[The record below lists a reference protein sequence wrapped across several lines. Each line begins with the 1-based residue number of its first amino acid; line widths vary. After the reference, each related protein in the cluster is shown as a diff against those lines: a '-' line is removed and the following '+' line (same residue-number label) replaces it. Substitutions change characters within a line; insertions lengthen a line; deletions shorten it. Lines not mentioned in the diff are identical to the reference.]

1 MNKKLTT
8 TLAIGATVI
17 GGVVFAQDTHAA
29 DVATSEQD
37 ETSELVTK
45 IKENEVKKENV
56 VKAKEEVDQ
65 ANANVEDKKKEVAD
79 KNDKVTKV
87 HKKVEEMQKD
97 VDSVE
102 KVMPDK
108 IKEALSKVDNIKENK
123 AKAEALKLQ
132 AEVAKEEIDKDI
144 ARKGQEAENNL
155 QEAAEKQEKIKD
167 IEKQLSKLKDSTK
180 LLEEKKVE
188 KELATRDLENA
199 KADLEKHKKELEEA
213 ITSDAKKNKEIEKL
227 AKKVEEQKEKVNE
240 IERKLERAKQDE
252 IKAKSKIDNAVNP
265 FGSAKTTLK
274 VSDDFVRRF
283 NEFKANPS
291 VETFKRAVEA
301 EQEDKENILKQLNPN
316 DYKNDTDLVD
326 LKNMSKEDKE
336 LFSQYFTY
344 LLNQVR
350 EQFGL
355 SPNKYN
361 LNTQRFADDI
371 ARIAIRDKYDKERQY
386 IKGIK
391 EAAKLH
397 GLNDRGNDYENKEYN
412 YAPLKDGSKV
422 SRRYLFDILHNSV
435 QKFVYSGKA
444 NGHYGDA
451 SFLLGNQENIA
462 LNFIPTLKT
471 SEGNTLV
478 KLSVISVSQ
487 ASVGNNNKY
496 EEKYSKNSPESIDNV
511 QLPGSKVLED
521 AYNVA
526 KENTGKIQSELNDAN
541 KVLEQAKSDHKAK
554 TDSLENKVDDAQT
567 AKDLVE
573 KAVEELKQKEAQKEE
588 DIARLQGNVDAET
601 AKRTHL
607 NKELS
612 ELKKELED
620 IKAEATTKEQEV
632 TELKRLSESRAEEI
646 VKLEAQIDEIDK
658 LLAQATTELED
669 QQRLDASR
677 DAVKHA
683 LIKAQEELKIAQE
696 ELDLANAELKSLQ
709 KIAQDK
715 QDRYKTIKKQYELG
729 DYLHATTKDAPILE
743 KLEFI
748 FEVPKEAPV
757 LEKPEFHYE
766 IPKEAPVLEK
776 PEFYYEVSK
785 EAPVL
790 EKPEFHYEVSKEA
803 PVLEKPEFKFEV
815 PKDAPTVE
823 KLEFD
828 ISTLNKPTNPTT
840 KAKEKEIVVDQKQRP
855 ILPKTGENTKSSV
868 AVGLMV
874 LVASLVLNRRKAK

>member
-17 GGVVFAQDTHAA
+17 GGVVFAQDVHAA
-29 DVATSEQD
+29 DSPTPEQD
-37 ETSELVTK
+37 ATNNLVTK
-45 IKENEVKKENV
+45 TKENEVKKEDV
-56 VKAKEEVDQ
+56 AKAKVEADQ
-65 ANANVEDKKKEVAD
+65 ANANVEAKKKEAAD
-79 KNDKVTKV
+79 KSDKVTKADE
-87 HKKVEEMQKD
+87 KVEEKQKD
-97 VDSVE
+97 FDSVE
-102 KVMPDK
+102 KVTPDK
-108 IKEALSKVDNIKENK
+108 IKEAQSKVDNIKEDK
-123 AKAEALKLQ
+123 AKAETLKLQ

-144 ARKGQEAENNL
+144 ARKTQEAENKL
-155 QEAAEKQEKIKD
+155 KEAAEKQEQIKD
-167 IEKQLSKLKDSTK
+167 IEKQLKELKDSTK
-180 LLEEKKVE
+180 LLEEKKIE
-188 KELATRDLENA
+188 KEQVTKDLENA
-199 KADLEKHKKELEEA
+199 KNDLEKHKKELEEA
-213 ITSDAKKNKEIEKL
+213 IKSDAKQNEEIEKL
-227 AKKVEEQKEKVNE
+227 VKKVEEQNEKVKE
-240 IERKLERAKQDE
+240 IEKKLELAKQAE
-252 IKAKSKIDNAVNP
+252 TKAKSKIDNAVNP

-291 VETFKRAVEA
+291 VESFNRVVEA
-301 EQEDKENILKQLNPN
+301 EQADKENVLKQLNPN

-326 LKNMSKEDKE
+326 LKNMSDKDKE
-336 LFSQYFTY
+336 LFSQYFTH

-355 SPNKYN
+355 PPHKYN
-361 LNTQRFADDI
+361 LNTQKFADEI
-371 ARIAIRDKYDKERQY
+371 ARIAMEGKFDKERQY

-391 EAAKLH
+391 EAARLH
-397 GLNDRGNDYENKEYN
+397 GLSDRGNDYENKEYS
-412 YAPLKDGSKV
+412 YAPIKDGLKV

-435 QKFVYSGKA
+435 QKFFYSGKT

-451 SFLLGNQENIA
+451 SFLLGAQENIA
-462 LNFIPTLKT
+462 LSFIPTPKK

-478 KLSVISVSQ
+478 KISVISVSQ

-541 KVLEQAKSDHKAK
+541 KVLEQAKTDHKAK
-554 TDSLENKVDDAQT
+554 TDSLENKVDEAQT
-567 AKDLVE
+567 AKDLAEKTVE
-573 KAVEELKQKEAQKEE
+573 KLKQKEAQKEE

-601 AKRTHL
+601 AKRTRL
-607 NKELS
+607 NKELG

-677 DAVKHA
+677 GAVKQA
-683 LIKAQEELKIAQE
+683 LTKAQEELKIAQE
-696 ELDLANAELKSLQ
+696 ELELANGELKSLQ

-743 KLEFI
+743 K
-748 FEVPKEAPV
+748 
-757 LEKPEFHYE
+757 
-766 IPKEAPVLEK
+766 
-776 PEFYYEVSK
+776 
-785 EAPVL
+785 
-790 EKPEFHYEVSKEA
+790 
-803 PVLEKPEFKFEV
+803 PEFKFEI
-815 PKDAPTVE
+815 PKDAPTGE
-823 KLEFD
+823 TPEFD

-840 KAKEKEIVVDQKQRP
+840 KAKEKEIVVKQKQGA

-868 AVGLMV
+868 VVGLV
-874 LVASLVLNRRKAK
+874 LLAASIIIKRRKVR

>member
-1 MNKKLTT
+1 MLKIKRKSKYNKFYNDIIKKRLEKYIQVNKKLTT

-17 GGVVFAQDTHAA
+17 GGVVFAQDVHAA
-29 DVATSEQD
+29 DSPTPEQD
-37 ETSELVTK
+37 ATNNLVTK
-45 IKENEVKKENV
+45 TKENEVKKEDV
-56 VKAKEEVDQ
+56 AKAKVEADQ
-65 ANANVEDKKKEVAD
+65 ANANVEAKKKEAAD
-79 KNDKVTKV
+79 KSDKVTKADE
-87 HKKVEEMQKD
+87 KVEEKQKD
-97 VDSVE
+97 FDSVE
-102 KVMPDK
+102 KVTPDK
-108 IKEALSKVDNIKENK
+108 IKEAQSKVDNIKEDK
-123 AKAEALKLQ
+123 AKAETLKLQ

-144 ARKGQEAENNL
+144 ARKTQEAENKL
-155 QEAAEKQEKIKD
+155 KEAAEKQEQIKD
-167 IEKQLSKLKDSTK
+167 IEKQLKELKDSTK
-180 LLEEKKVE
+180 LLEEKKIE
-188 KELATRDLENA
+188 KEQATKDLENA
-199 KADLEKHKKELEEA
+199 KNDLEKHKKELEEA
-213 ITSDAKKNKEIEKL
+213 IKSDAKQNEEIEKL
-227 AKKVEEQKEKVNE
+227 VKKVEEQNEKVKE
-240 IERKLERAKQDE
+240 IEKKLELAKQAE
-252 IKAKSKIDNAVNP
+252 TKAKSKIDNAVNP

-291 VETFKRAVEA
+291 VESFNRVVEA
-301 EQEDKENILKQLNPN
+301 EQADKENVLKQLNPN

-326 LKNMSKEDKE
+326 LKNMSDKDKE
-336 LFSQYFTY
+336 LFSQYFTH

-355 SPNKYN
+355 PPHKYN
-361 LNTQRFADDI
+361 LNTQKFADEI
-371 ARIAIRDKYDKERQY
+371 ARIAMEGKFDKERQY

-391 EAAKLH
+391 EAARLH
-397 GLNDRGNDYENKEYN
+397 GLSDRGNDYENKEYS
-412 YAPLKDGSKV
+412 YAPIKDGSKV

-435 QKFVYSGKA
+435 QKFFYSGKT

-451 SFLLGNQENIA
+451 SFLLGAQENIA
-462 LNFIPTLKT
+462 LSFIPTPKK

-478 KLSVISVSQ
+478 KISVISVSQ

-541 KVLEQAKSDHKAK
+541 KVLEQAKTDHKAK
-554 TDSLENKVDDAQT
+554 TDSLENKVDEAQT
-567 AKDLVE
+567 AKDLAEKTVE
-573 KAVEELKQKEAQKEE
+573 KLKQKEAQKEE

-601 AKRTHL
+601 AKRTRL
-607 NKELS
+607 NKELG

-677 DAVKHA
+677 GAVKQA
-683 LIKAQEELKIAQE
+683 LTKAQEELKIAQE
-696 ELDLANAELKSLQ
+696 ELELANGELKSLQ

-743 KLEFI
+743 K
-748 FEVPKEAPV
+748 
-757 LEKPEFHYE
+757 
-766 IPKEAPVLEK
+766 
-776 PEFYYEVSK
+776 
-785 EAPVL
+785 
-790 EKPEFHYEVSKEA
+790 
-803 PVLEKPEFKFEV
+803 PEFKFEIS
-815 PKDAPTVE
+815 KDAPTVE
-823 KLEFD
+823 KPEFD

-840 KAKEKEIVVDQKQRP
+840 KAKEKEIVVNQKQGA

-868 AVGLMV
+868 VVGLV
-874 LVASLVLNRRKAK
+874 LLAASIIIKRRKAR

>member
-1 MNKKLTT
+1 MLKIKRKSKYNKFYNDIIKKRLEKYIQVNKKLTT

-17 GGVVFAQDTHAA
+17 GGVVFVQDVHAA
-29 DVATSEQD
+29 DSPTPEQD
-37 ETSELVTK
+37 ATNNLVTK
-45 IKENEVKKENV
+45 TKENEVKKEDV
-56 VKAKEEVDQ
+56 AKAKVEADQ
-65 ANANVEDKKKEVAD
+65 ANANVEAKKKEAAD
-79 KNDKVTKV
+79 KSDKVTKADE
-87 HKKVEEMQKD
+87 KVEEKQKD
-97 VDSVE
+97 FDSVE
-102 KVMPDK
+102 KVTPDK
-108 IKEALSKVDNIKENK
+108 IKEAQSKVDNIKEDK
-123 AKAEALKLQ
+123 AKAETLKLQ

-144 ARKGQEAENNL
+144 ARKTQEAENKL
-155 QEAAEKQEKIKD
+155 KEAAEKQEQIKD
-167 IEKQLSKLKDSTK
+167 IEKQLKELKDSTK
-180 LLEEKKVE
+180 LLEEKKIE
-188 KELATRDLENA
+188 KEQATKDLENA
-199 KADLEKHKKELEEA
+199 KNDLEKHKKELEEA
-213 ITSDAKKNKEIEKL
+213 IKSDAKQNEEIEKL
-227 AKKVEEQKEKVNE
+227 VKKVEEQNKKVKE
-240 IERKLERAKQDE
+240 IEKKLELAKQAE
-252 IKAKSKIDNAVNP
+252 SKAKSKIDNAVNP

-291 VETFKRAVEA
+291 VESFNRVVEA
-301 EQEDKENILKQLNPN
+301 EQADKENVLKQLNPN

-326 LKNMSKEDKE
+326 LKNMSDKDKE
-336 LFSQYFTY
+336 LFSQYFTH

-355 SPNKYN
+355 PPHKYN
-361 LNTQRFADDI
+361 LNTQKFADEI
-371 ARIAIRDKYDKERQY
+371 ARIAMEGKFDKERQY

-391 EAAKLH
+391 EAARLH
-397 GLNDRGNDYENKEYN
+397 GLSDRGNDYENKEYS
-412 YAPLKDGSKV
+412 YAPIKDGSKV

-435 QKFVYSGKA
+435 QKFFYSGKT

-451 SFLLGNQENIA
+451 SFLLGAQENIA
-462 LNFIPTLKT
+462 LSFIPTPKK

-478 KLSVISVSQ
+478 KISVISVSQ

-541 KVLEQAKSDHKAK
+541 KVLEQAKTDHKAK
-554 TDSLENKVDDAQT
+554 TDSLENKVDEAQT
-567 AKDLVE
+567 AKDLAEKTVE
-573 KAVEELKQKEAQKEE
+573 KLKQKEAQKEE

-601 AKRTHL
+601 AKRTRL
-607 NKELS
+607 NKELG

-677 DAVKHA
+677 GAVKQA
-683 LIKAQEELKIAQE
+683 LTKAQEELKIAQE
-696 ELDLANAELKSLQ
+696 ELELANGELKSLQ

-743 KLEFI
+743 K
-748 FEVPKEAPV
+748 
-757 LEKPEFHYE
+757 
-766 IPKEAPVLEK
+766 
-776 PEFYYEVSK
+776 
-785 EAPVL
+785 
-790 EKPEFHYEVSKEA
+790 
-803 PVLEKPEFKFEV
+803 PEFKFEI
-815 PKDAPTVE
+815 PKDTPTVE
-823 KLEFD
+823 KPEFD

-840 KAKEKEIVVDQKQRP
+840 KAKEKEIVVNQKQGA

-868 AVGLMV
+868 VVGLV
-874 LVASLVLNRRKAK
+874 LLAASIIIKRRKAR

>member
-17 GGVVFAQDTHAA
+17 GGVVFAQDVHAA
-29 DVATSEQD
+29 DSPTPEQD
-37 ETSELVTK
+37 ATNNLVTK
-45 IKENEVKKENV
+45 TKENEVKKEDV
-56 VKAKEEVDQ
+56 AKAKVEADQ
-65 ANANVEDKKKEVAD
+65 ANANVEAKKKEAAD
-79 KNDKVTKV
+79 KSDKVTKADE
-87 HKKVEEMQKD
+87 KVEEKQKD
-97 VDSVE
+97 FDSVE
-102 KVMPDK
+102 KVTPDK
-108 IKEALSKVDNIKENK
+108 IKEAQSKVDNIKEDK
-123 AKAEALKLQ
+123 AKAETLKLQ

-144 ARKGQEAENNL
+144 ARKTQEAENKL
-155 QEAAEKQEKIKD
+155 KEAAEKQEQIKD
-167 IEKQLSKLKDSTK
+167 IEKQLKELKDSTK
-180 LLEEKKVE
+180 LLEEKKIE
-188 KELATRDLENA
+188 KEQATKDLENA
-199 KADLEKHKKELEEA
+199 KNDLEKHKKELEEA
-213 ITSDAKKNKEIEKL
+213 IKSDAKQNEEIEKL
-227 AKKVEEQKEKVNE
+227 VKKVEEQNKKVKE
-240 IERKLERAKQDE
+240 IEKKLELAKQAE
-252 IKAKSKIDNAVNP
+252 SKAKSKIDNAVNP

-291 VETFKRAVEA
+291 VESFNRVVEA
-301 EQEDKENILKQLNPN
+301 EQADKENVLKQLNPN

-326 LKNMSKEDKE
+326 LKNMSDKDKE
-336 LFSQYFTY
+336 LFSQYFTH

-355 SPNKYN
+355 SPHKYN
-361 LNTQRFADDI
+361 LNTQKFADEI
-371 ARIAIRDKYDKERQY
+371 ARIAMEGKFDKERQY

-391 EAAKLH
+391 EAARLH
-397 GLNDRGNDYENKEYN
+397 GLSDRGNDYENKEYS
-412 YAPLKDGSKV
+412 YAPIKDGSKV

-435 QKFVYSGKA
+435 QKFFYSGKT

-451 SFLLGNQENIA
+451 SFLLGAQENIA
-462 LNFIPTLKT
+462 LSFIPTPKK

-478 KLSVISVSQ
+478 KISVISVSQ

-541 KVLEQAKSDHKAK
+541 KVLEQAKTDHKAK
-554 TDSLENKVDDAQT
+554 TDSLENKVDEAQT
-567 AKDLVE
+567 AKDLAEKTVE
-573 KAVEELKQKEAQKEE
+573 KLKQKEAQKEE

-601 AKRTHL
+601 AKRTRL
-607 NKELS
+607 NKELG

-658 LLAQATTELED
+658 LLAQATTELEN

-677 DAVKHA
+677 GAVKQA
-683 LIKAQEELKIAQE
+683 LTKAQEELKIAQE
-696 ELDLANAELKSLQ
+696 ELELANGELKSLQ

-743 KLEFI
+743 K
-748 FEVPKEAPV
+748 
-757 LEKPEFHYE
+757 
-766 IPKEAPVLEK
+766 
-776 PEFYYEVSK
+776 
-785 EAPVL
+785 
-790 EKPEFHYEVSKEA
+790 
-803 PVLEKPEFKFEV
+803 PEFKFEI

-823 KLEFD
+823 KPEFD

-840 KAKEKEIVVDQKQRP
+840 KAKEKEIVVKQKQGA

-868 AVGLMV
+868 VVGLV
-874 LVASLVLNRRKAK
+874 LLAASIIIKRRKAR

>member
-1 MNKKLTT
+1 MLKIKRKSKYNKFYNDIIKKRLEKYIQVNKKLTT

-17 GGVVFAQDTHAA
+17 GGVVFAQDVHAA
-29 DVATSEQD
+29 DSPTPEQD
-37 ETSELVTK
+37 AANNLVTK
-45 IKENEVKKENV
+45 TKENEVKKEDV
-56 VKAKEEVDQ
+56 AKAKVEADQ
-65 ANANVEDKKKEVAD
+65 ANANVEAKKKEAAD
-79 KNDKVTKV
+79 KSDKVTKADE
-87 HKKVEEMQKD
+87 KVEEKQKD
-97 VDSVE
+97 FDSVE
-102 KVMPDK
+102 KVTPDK
-108 IKEALSKVDNIKENK
+108 IKEAQSKVDNIKEDK
-123 AKAEALKLQ
+123 AKAETLKLQ

-144 ARKGQEAENNL
+144 ARKTQEAENKL
-155 QEAAEKQEKIKD
+155 KEAAEKQEQIKD
-167 IEKQLSKLKDSTK
+167 IEKQLKELKDSTK
-180 LLEEKKVE
+180 LLEEKKIE
-188 KELATRDLENA
+188 KEQATKDLENA
-199 KADLEKHKKELEEA
+199 KNDLEKHKKELEEA
-213 ITSDAKKNKEIEKL
+213 IKSDAKQNEEIEKL
-227 AKKVEEQKEKVNE
+227 VKKVEEQNKKVKE
-240 IERKLERAKQDE
+240 IEKKLELAKQAE
-252 IKAKSKIDNAVNP
+252 SKAKSKIDNAVNP

-291 VETFKRAVEA
+291 VESFNRVVEA
-301 EQEDKENILKQLNPN
+301 EQADKENVLKQLNPN

-326 LKNMSKEDKE
+326 LKNMSDKDKE
-336 LFSQYFTY
+336 LFSQYFTH

-355 SPNKYN
+355 PPHKYN
-361 LNTQRFADDI
+361 LNTQKFADEI
-371 ARIAIRDKYDKERQY
+371 ARIAMEGKFDKERQY

-391 EAAKLH
+391 EAARLH
-397 GLNDRGNDYENKEYN
+397 GLSDRGNDYENKEYS
-412 YAPLKDGSKV
+412 YAPIKDGSKV

-435 QKFVYSGKA
+435 QKFFYSGKT

-451 SFLLGNQENIA
+451 SFLLGAQENIA
-462 LNFIPTLKT
+462 LSFIPTPKK

-478 KLSVISVSQ
+478 KISVISVSQ

-541 KVLEQAKSDHKAK
+541 KVLEQAKTDHKAK
-554 TDSLENKVDDAQT
+554 TDSLENKVDEAQT
-567 AKDLVE
+567 TKDLAEKTVE
-573 KAVEELKQKEAQKEE
+573 KLKQKEAQKEE

-601 AKRTHL
+601 AKRTRL
-607 NKELS
+607 NKELG

-646 VKLEAQIDEIDK
+646 VKLETQIDEIDK

-677 DAVKHA
+677 GAVKQA
-683 LIKAQEELKIAQE
+683 LTKAQEELKIAQE
-696 ELDLANAELKSLQ
+696 ELELANGELKSLQ

-743 KLEFI
+743 K
-748 FEVPKEAPV
+748 
-757 LEKPEFHYE
+757 
-766 IPKEAPVLEK
+766 
-776 PEFYYEVSK
+776 
-785 EAPVL
+785 
-790 EKPEFHYEVSKEA
+790 
-803 PVLEKPEFKFEV
+803 PEFKFEI

-823 KLEFD
+823 KPEFD

-840 KAKEKEIVVDQKQRP
+840 KAKEKEIVVNQKQGA

-868 AVGLMV
+868 VVGLV
-874 LVASLVLNRRKAK
+874 LLAASIIIKRRKAR

>member
-1 MNKKLTT
+1 MLKIKRKSKYNKFYNDIIKKRLEKYIQVNKKLTT

-17 GGVVFAQDTHAA
+17 GGVVFAQDVHAA
-29 DVATSEQD
+29 DSPTPEQD
-37 ETSELVTK
+37 AANNLVTK
-45 IKENEVKKENV
+45 TKENEVKKEDV
-56 VKAKEEVDQ
+56 AKAKVEADQ
-65 ANANVEDKKKEVAD
+65 ANANVEAKKKEAAD
-79 KNDKVTKV
+79 KSDKVTKADE
-87 HKKVEEMQKD
+87 KVEEKQKD
-97 VDSVE
+97 FDSVE
-102 KVMPDK
+102 KVTPDK
-108 IKEALSKVDNIKENK
+108 IKEAQSKVDNIKEDK
-123 AKAEALKLQ
+123 AKAETLKLQ

-144 ARKGQEAENNL
+144 ARKTQEAENKL
-155 QEAAEKQEKIKD
+155 KEAAEKQEQIKD
-167 IEKQLSKLKDSTK
+167 IEKQLKELKDSTK
-180 LLEEKKVE
+180 LLEEKKIE
-188 KELATRDLENA
+188 KEQATQDLENA
-199 KADLEKHKKELEEA
+199 KNDLEKHKKELEEV
-213 ITSDAKKNKEIEKL
+213 IKSDAKQNEEIEKL
-227 AKKVEEQKEKVNE
+227 VKKVEEQNKKVKE
-240 IERKLERAKQDE
+240 IEKKLELAKQAE
-252 IKAKSKIDNAVNP
+252 SKAKSKIDNAVNP

-291 VETFKRAVEA
+291 VESFNRVVEA
-301 EQEDKENILKQLNPN
+301 EQADKENVLKQLNPN

-326 LKNMSKEDKE
+326 LKNMSDKDKE
-336 LFSQYFTY
+336 LFSQYFTH

-355 SPNKYN
+355 PPHKYN
-361 LNTQRFADDI
+361 LNTQKFADEI
-371 ARIAIRDKYDKERQY
+371 ARIAMEGKFDKERQY

-391 EAAKLH
+391 EAARLH
-397 GLNDRGNDYENKEYN
+397 GLSDRGNDYENKEYSC
-412 YAPLKDGSKV
+412 APIKDGSKV

-435 QKFVYSGKA
+435 QKFFYSGKT

-451 SFLLGNQENIA
+451 SFLLGAQENIA
-462 LNFIPTLKT
+462 LSFIPTPKK

-478 KLSVISVSQ
+478 KISVISVSQ

-541 KVLEQAKSDHKAK
+541 KVLEQAKTDHKAK
-554 TDSLENKVDDAQT
+554 TDSLENKVDEAQT
-567 AKDLVE
+567 AKDLAEKTVE
-573 KAVEELKQKEAQKEE
+573 KLKQKEAQKEE

-601 AKRTHL
+601 EKRTRL
-607 NKELS
+607 NKELG

-677 DAVKHA
+677 GAVKQA
-683 LIKAQEELKIAQE
+683 LTKAQEELKIAQE
-696 ELDLANAELKSLQ
+696 ELELANGELKSLQ

-743 KLEFI
+743 K
-748 FEVPKEAPV
+748 
-757 LEKPEFHYE
+757 
-766 IPKEAPVLEK
+766 
-776 PEFYYEVSK
+776 
-785 EAPVL
+785 
-790 EKPEFHYEVSKEA
+790 
-803 PVLEKPEFKFEV
+803 PEFKFEI
-815 PKDAPTVE
+815 PKDALTVE
-823 KLEFD
+823 KPEFD

-840 KAKEKEIVVDQKQRP
+840 KAKEKEIVVNQKQGA

-868 AVGLMV
+868 VVGLV
-874 LVASLVLNRRKAK
+874 LLAASIIIKRRKAR

>member
-1 MNKKLTT
+1 MLKTKRKSKYNKFYNDIIKKRLEKYIQVNKKITT

-17 GGVVFAQDTHAA
+17 GGVVFAQDVHAA
-29 DVATSEQD
+29 DSPTPEQNATNN
-37 ETSELVTK
+37 LVTK
-45 IKENEVKKENV
+45 TKENEVKKEDV
-56 VKAKEEVDQ
+56 AKAKVEADQ
-65 ANANVEDKKKEVAD
+65 ANANVEAKKKEVAD
-79 KNDKVTKV
+79 KSDKVTKADE
-87 HKKVEEMQKD
+87 KVEEKQKD
-97 VDSVE
+97 FDSVE
-102 KVMPDK
+102 KVTPDK
-108 IKEALSKVDNIKENK
+108 MKEAQSKVDNIKEDK
-123 AKAEALKLQ
+123 AKAETLKLQ

-144 ARKGQEAENNL
+144 ARKTQEAENKL
-155 QEAAEKQEKIKD
+155 KEAAEKQEQIKD
-167 IEKQLSKLKDSTK
+167 IEKQLKELKDSTK
-180 LLEEKKVE
+180 LLEEKKIE
-188 KELATRDLENA
+188 KEQATKDLENA
-199 KADLEKHKKELEEA
+199 KNDLEKHKKELEEA
-213 ITSDAKKNKEIEKL
+213 IKSDAKQNEEIEKL
-227 AKKVEEQKEKVNE
+227 VKKVEEQNKKVKE
-240 IERKLERAKQDE
+240 IEKKLELAKQAE
-252 IKAKSKIDNAVNP
+252 SKAKSKIDNAVNP

-291 VETFKRAVEA
+291 VESFNRVVEA
-301 EQEDKENILKQLNPN
+301 EQADKENVLKQLNPN

-326 LKNMSKEDKE
+326 LKNMSDKDKE
-336 LFSQYFTY
+336 LFSQYFTH

-355 SPNKYN
+355 PPHKYN
-361 LNTQRFADDI
+361 LNTQKFADEI
-371 ARIAIRDKYDKERQY
+371 ARIAMEGKFDKERQY

-391 EAAKLH
+391 EAARLH
-397 GLNDRGNDYENKEYN
+397 GLSDRGNDYENKEYS
-412 YAPLKDGSKV
+412 YAPIKDGSKV

-435 QKFVYSGKA
+435 QKFFYSGKT

-451 SFLLGNQENIA
+451 SFLLGAQENIA
-462 LNFIPTLKT
+462 LSFIPTPKK

-478 KLSVISVSQ
+478 KISVISVSQ

-541 KVLEQAKSDHKAK
+541 KVLEQAKTDHKAK
-554 TDSLENKVDDAQT
+554 TDSLENKVDEAQT
-567 AKDLVE
+567 AKDLAEKTVE
-573 KAVEELKQKEAQKEE
+573 KLKQKEAQKEE

-601 AKRTHL
+601 AKRTRL
-607 NKELS
+607 NKELG

-677 DAVKHA
+677 GAVKQA
-683 LIKAQEELKIAQE
+683 LTKAQEELKIAQE
-696 ELDLANAELKSLQ
+696 ELELANGELKSLQ

-743 KLEFI
+743 K
-748 FEVPKEAPV
+748 
-757 LEKPEFHYE
+757 
-766 IPKEAPVLEK
+766 
-776 PEFYYEVSK
+776 
-785 EAPVL
+785 
-790 EKPEFHYEVSKEA
+790 
-803 PVLEKPEFKFEV
+803 PEFKFEI

-823 KLEFD
+823 KPEFD

-840 KAKEKEIVVDQKQRP
+840 KAKEKEIVVKQKQGA

-868 AVGLMV
+868 VVGLV
-874 LVASLVLNRRKAK
+874 LLAASIIIKRRKAR

>member
-17 GGVVFAQDTHAA
+17 GGVVFAQDVHAA
-29 DVATSEQD
+29 DSPTPEQD
-37 ETSELVTK
+37 ATNNLVTK
-45 IKENEVKKENV
+45 TKENEVKKEDV
-56 VKAKEEVDQ
+56 AKAKVEADQ
-65 ANANVEDKKKEVAD
+65 ANANVEAKKKEAAD
-79 KNDKVTKV
+79 KSDKVTKADE
-87 HKKVEEMQKD
+87 KVEEKQKD
-97 VDSVE
+97 FDSVE
-102 KVMPDK
+102 KVTPDK
-108 IKEALSKVDNIKENK
+108 IKEAQSKVDNIKEDK
-123 AKAEALKLQ
+123 AKAETLKLQ

-144 ARKGQEAENNL
+144 VRKTQEAENKL
-155 QEAAEKQEKIKD
+155 KEAAEKQEQIKD
-167 IEKQLSKLKDSTK
+167 IEKQLKELKDSTK
-180 LLEEKKVE
+180 LLEEKKIE
-188 KELATRDLENA
+188 KEQATKDLENA
-199 KADLEKHKKELEEA
+199 KNDLEKHKKELEEA
-213 ITSDAKKNKEIEKL
+213 IKSDAKQNEEIEKL
-227 AKKVEEQKEKVNE
+227 VKKVEEQNKKVKE
-240 IERKLERAKQDE
+240 IEKKLELAKQAE
-252 IKAKSKIDNAVNP
+252 SKAKSKIDNAVNP
-265 FGSAKTTLK
+265 FSSAKTTLK

-291 VETFKRAVEA
+291 VESFNRVVEA
-301 EQEDKENILKQLNPN
+301 EQADKENVLKQLNPN

-326 LKNMSKEDKE
+326 LKNMSDKDKE
-336 LFSQYFTY
+336 LFSQYFTH

-355 SPNKYN
+355 PPHKYN
-361 LNTQRFADDI
+361 LNTQKFADEI
-371 ARIAIRDKYDKERQY
+371 ARIAMEGKFDKERQY

-391 EAAKLH
+391 EAARLH
-397 GLNDRGNDYENKEYN
+397 GLSDRGNDYENKEYS
-412 YAPLKDGSKV
+412 YAPIKDGSKV

-435 QKFVYSGKA
+435 QKFFYSGKT

-451 SFLLGNQENIA
+451 SFLLGAQENIA
-462 LNFIPTLKT
+462 LSFIPTPKK

-478 KLSVISVSQ
+478 KISVISVSQ

-541 KVLEQAKSDHKAK
+541 KVLEQAKTDHKAK
-554 TDSLENKVDDAQT
+554 TDSLENKVDEAQT
-567 AKDLVE
+567 AKDLAE
-573 KAVEELKQKEAQKEE
+573 KTVEELKQKEAQKEE

-601 AKRTHL
+601 AKRTRL
-607 NKELS
+607 NKELG

-632 TELKRLSESRAEEI
+632 TKLKRLSESRAEEI
-646 VKLEAQIDEIDK
+646 FKLEAQIDEIDK

-677 DAVKHA
+677 GAVKQA
-683 LIKAQEELKIAQE
+683 LTKAQEELKIAQE
-696 ELDLANAELKSLQ
+696 ELELANGELKSLQ

-743 KLEFI
+743 K
-748 FEVPKEAPV
+748 
-757 LEKPEFHYE
+757 
-766 IPKEAPVLEK
+766 
-776 PEFYYEVSK
+776 
-785 EAPVL
+785 
-790 EKPEFHYEVSKEA
+790 
-803 PVLEKPEFKFEV
+803 PEFKFEI

-823 KLEFD
+823 KPEFD

-840 KAKEKEIVVDQKQRP
+840 KAKEKEIVVKQKQGA

-868 AVGLMV
+868 VVGLV
-874 LVASLVLNRRKAK
+874 LLAASIIIKRRKAR

>member
-17 GGVVFAQDTHAA
+17 GGVVFAQDVHAA
-29 DVATSEQD
+29 DSPTPEQD
-37 ETSELVTK
+37 ATNNLVTK
-45 IKENEVKKENV
+45 TKENEVKKEDV
-56 VKAKEEVDQ
+56 AKAKVEADQ
-65 ANANVEDKKKEVAD
+65 ANANVEAKKKEAAD
-79 KNDKVTKV
+79 KSDKVTKADE
-87 HKKVEEMQKD
+87 KVEEKQKD
-97 VDSVE
+97 FDSVE
-102 KVMPDK
+102 KVTPDK
-108 IKEALSKVDNIKENK
+108 IKEAQSKVDNIKEDK
-123 AKAEALKLQ
+123 AKAETLKLQ

-144 ARKGQEAENNL
+144 ARKTQEAENKL
-155 QEAAEKQEKIKD
+155 KEAAEKQEQIKD
-167 IEKQLSKLKDSTK
+167 IEKQLKELKDSTK
-180 LLEEKKVE
+180 LLEEKKIE
-188 KELATRDLENA
+188 KEQATKDLENA
-199 KADLEKHKKELEEA
+199 KNDLEKHKKELEEA
-213 ITSDAKKNKEIEKL
+213 IKSDAKQNEEIEKL
-227 AKKVEEQKEKVNE
+227 VKKVEEQNKKVKE
-240 IERKLERAKQDE
+240 IEKKLELAKQAE
-252 IKAKSKIDNAVNP
+252 SKAKSKIDNAVNP

-291 VETFKRAVEA
+291 VESFNRVVEA
-301 EQEDKENILKQLNPN
+301 EQADKENVLKQLNPN

-326 LKNMSKEDKE
+326 LKNMSDKDKE
-336 LFSQYFTY
+336 LFSQYFTH

-355 SPNKYN
+355 PPHKYN
-361 LNTQRFADDI
+361 LNTQKFADEI
-371 ARIAIRDKYDKERQY
+371 ARIAMEGKFDKERQY

-391 EAAKLH
+391 EAARLH
-397 GLNDRGNDYENKEYN
+397 GLSDRGNDYENKEYS
-412 YAPLKDGSKV
+412 YAPIKDGSKV

-435 QKFVYSGKA
+435 QKFFYSGKT

-451 SFLLGNQENIA
+451 SFLLGAQENIA
-462 LNFIPTLKT
+462 LSFIPTPKK

-478 KLSVISVSQ
+478 KISVISVSQ

-541 KVLEQAKSDHKAK
+541 KVLEQAKTDHKAK
-554 TDSLENKVDDAQT
+554 TDSLENKVDEAQT
-567 AKDLVE
+567 AKDLAEKTVE
-573 KAVEELKQKEAQKEE
+573 KLKQKEAQKEE
-588 DIARLQGNVDAET
+588 DIARLQGNVDVET
-601 AKRTHL
+601 EKRTRL
-607 NKELS
+607 NKELG

-677 DAVKHA
+677 GAVKQA
-683 LIKAQEELKIAQE
+683 LTKAQEELKIAQE
-696 ELDLANAELKSLQ
+696 ELELANGELKSLQ

-743 KLEFI
+743 K
-748 FEVPKEAPV
+748 
-757 LEKPEFHYE
+757 
-766 IPKEAPVLEK
+766 
-776 PEFYYEVSK
+776 
-785 EAPVL
+785 
-790 EKPEFHYEVSKEA
+790 
-803 PVLEKPEFKFEV
+803 PEFKFEI

-823 KLEFD
+823 KPEFD

-840 KAKEKEIVVDQKQRP
+840 KAKEKEIVVNQKQGA

-868 AVGLMV
+868 VVGLV
-874 LVASLVLNRRKAK
+874 LLAASIIIKRRKAR

>member
-17 GGVVFAQDTHAA
+17 GGVVFAQDVHAA
-29 DVATSEQD
+29 DSPKPEQD
-37 ETSELVTK
+37 ATNNLVTK
-45 IKENEVKKENV
+45 TKENEVKKEDV
-56 VKAKEEVDQ
+56 AKAKVEADQ
-65 ANANVEDKKKEVAD
+65 ANANVEAKKKEVAD
-79 KNDKVTKV
+79 KSDKVTKAD
-87 HKKVEEMQKD
+87 KKVEEKQQD

-102 KVMPDK
+102 KVTPDK
-108 IKEALSKVDNIKENK
+108 IKEAQSKVDNIKEDK
-123 AKAEALKLQ
+123 AKAETLKLQ

-144 ARKGQEAENNL
+144 VRKTQEAENKL
-155 QEAAEKQEKIKD
+155 KEAAEKQEQIKD
-167 IEKQLSKLKDSTK
+167 IEKQLKELKDSTK
-180 LLEEKKVE
+180 LLEEKKIE
-188 KELATRDLENA
+188 KEQATKDLENA
-199 KADLEKHKKELEEA
+199 KNDLEKHKKELEEA
-213 ITSDAKKNKEIEKL
+213 IKSDAKQNEEIEKL
-227 AKKVEEQKEKVNE
+227 AKKVEEQNEKVKE
-240 IERKLERAKQDE
+240 IEKKLELAKQAE
-252 IKAKSKIDNAVNP
+252 SKAKSKIDNAVNP

-291 VETFKRAVEA
+291 VESFNRVVEA
-301 EQEDKENILKQLNPN
+301 EQADKENILKQLNPN

-326 LKNMSKEDKE
+326 LKNMSDKDKE
-336 LFSQYFTY
+336 LFSQYFTH

-355 SPNKYN
+355 PPHKYN
-361 LNTQRFADDI
+361 LNTQKFADEI
-371 ARIAIRDKYDKERQY
+371 ARIAMEGKFDKERQY

-391 EAAKLH
+391 EAARLH
-397 GLNDRGNDYENKEYN
+397 GLSNHGNDYENKEYS
-412 YAPLKDGSKV
+412 YAPIKDGSKV

-435 QKFVYSGKA
+435 QKFFYSGKT
-444 NGHYGDA
+444 NGHYGDT
-451 SFLLGNQENIA
+451 SFLLGDQENIA
-462 LNFIPTLKT
+462 LSFIPTPKK

-478 KLSVISVSQ
+478 KISVISVSQ

-541 KVLEQAKSDHKAK
+541 KVLEQAKTDHKAK
-554 TDSLENKVDDAQT
+554 TDSLENKVDEAQT
-567 AKDLVE
+567 AKDLAE
-573 KAVEELKQKEAQKEE
+573 KTVEELKQKEAQKEE
-588 DIARLQGNVDAET
+588 NIAHLQGNVDAET
-601 AKRTHL
+601 AKRTRL
-607 NKELS
+607 NKELG

-620 IKAEATTKEQEV
+620 IKAEATTKEREV

-677 DAVKHA
+677 GAVKQA
-683 LIKAQEELKIAQE
+683 LTKAQEELKIAQE
-696 ELDLANAELKSLQ
+696 ELELANGELKSLQ

-729 DYLHATTKDAPILE
+729 DYLHATTKDTPI
-743 KLEFI
+743 
-748 FEVPKEAPV
+748 
-757 LEKPEFHYE
+757 
-766 IPKEAPVLEK
+766 
-776 PEFYYEVSK
+776 
-785 EAPVL
+785 
-790 EKPEFHYEVSKEA
+790 
-803 PVLEKPEFKFEV
+803 LEKPEFKFKV

-828 ISTLNKPTNPTT
+828 ISTLNKQTKPTT
-840 KAKEKEIVVDQKQRP
+840 SIKEKEIAHVQKQGA

-868 AVGLMV
+868 
-874 LVASLVLNRRKAK
+874 VAGLVLLAASIIIKRRKAR

>member
-1 MNKKLTT
+1 MLKIKRKSKYNKFYNDIIKKRLEKYIQVNKKLTT

-17 GGVVFAQDTHAA
+17 GGVVFVQDVHAA
-29 DVATSEQD
+29 DSPTPEQD
-37 ETSELVTK
+37 ATNNLVTK
-45 IKENEVKKENV
+45 TKENEVKKEDV
-56 VKAKEEVDQ
+56 AKAKVEADQ
-65 ANANVEDKKKEVAD
+65 ANANVEAKKKEAAD
-79 KNDKVTKV
+79 KSDKVTKADE
-87 HKKVEEMQKD
+87 KVEEKQKD
-97 VDSVE
+97 FDSVE
-102 KVMPDK
+102 KVTPDK
-108 IKEALSKVDNIKENK
+108 IKEAQSKVDNIKEDK
-123 AKAEALKLQ
+123 AKAETLKLQ

-144 ARKGQEAENNL
+144 ARKTQEAENKL
-155 QEAAEKQEKIKD
+155 KEAAEKQEQIKD
-167 IEKQLSKLKDSTK
+167 IEKQLKELKDSTK
-180 LLEEKKVE
+180 LLEEKKIE
-188 KELATRDLENA
+188 KEQATKDLENA
-199 KADLEKHKKELEEA
+199 KNDLEKHKKELEEA
-213 ITSDAKKNKEIEKL
+213 IKSDAKQNEEIEKL
-227 AKKVEEQKEKVNE
+227 VKKVEEQNKKVKE
-240 IERKLERAKQDE
+240 IEKKLELAKQAE
-252 IKAKSKIDNAVNP
+252 SKAKSKIDNAVNP

-291 VETFKRAVEA
+291 VESFNRVVEA
-301 EQEDKENILKQLNPN
+301 EQADKENVLKQLNPN

-326 LKNMSKEDKE
+326 LKNMSDKDKE
-336 LFSQYFTY
+336 LFSQYFTH

-355 SPNKYN
+355 PPHKYN
-361 LNTQRFADDI
+361 LNTQKFADEI
-371 ARIAIRDKYDKERQY
+371 ARIAMEGKFDKERQY

-391 EAAKLH
+391 EAARLH
-397 GLNDRGNDYENKEYN
+397 GLSDRGNDYENKEYS
-412 YAPLKDGSKV
+412 YAPIKDGSKV

-435 QKFVYSGKA
+435 QKFFYSGKT

-451 SFLLGNQENIA
+451 SFLLGAQENIA
-462 LNFIPTLKT
+462 LSFIPTPKK

-478 KLSVISVSQ
+478 KISVISVSQ

-541 KVLEQAKSDHKAK
+541 KVLEQAKTDHKAK
-554 TDSLENKVDDAQT
+554 TDSLENKVDEAQT
-567 AKDLVE
+567 AKDLAEKTVE
-573 KAVEELKQKEAQKEE
+573 KLKQKEAQKEE
-588 DIARLQGNVDAET
+588 DIARLQGNVDVET
-601 AKRTHL
+601 EKRTRL
-607 NKELS
+607 NKELG

-677 DAVKHA
+677 GAVKQA
-683 LIKAQEELKIAQE
+683 LTKAQEELKIAQE
-696 ELDLANAELKSLQ
+696 ELELANGELKSLQ

-743 KLEFI
+743 K
-748 FEVPKEAPV
+748 
-757 LEKPEFHYE
+757 
-766 IPKEAPVLEK
+766 
-776 PEFYYEVSK
+776 
-785 EAPVL
+785 
-790 EKPEFHYEVSKEA
+790 
-803 PVLEKPEFKFEV
+803 PEFKFEI
-815 PKDAPTVE
+815 PKDTPTVE
-823 KLEFD
+823 KPEFD

-840 KAKEKEIVVDQKQRP
+840 KAKEKEIVVNQKQGA

-868 AVGLMV
+868 VVGLV
-874 LVASLVLNRRKAK
+874 LLAASIIIKRRKAR

>member
-1 MNKKLTT
+1 MLKIKRKSKYNKFYNDIIKKRLEKYIQVNKKLTT

-17 GGVVFAQDTHAA
+17 GGVVFAQDVHAA
-29 DVATSEQD
+29 DSPTPEQD
-37 ETSELVTK
+37 ATNNLVTK
-45 IKENEVKKENV
+45 TKENEVKKEDV
-56 VKAKEEVDQ
+56 AKAKVEADQ
-65 ANANVEDKKKEVAD
+65 ANANVEAKKKEAAD
-79 KNDKVTKV
+79 KSDKVTKADE
-87 HKKVEEMQKD
+87 KVEEKQKD
-97 VDSVE
+97 FDSVE
-102 KVMPDK
+102 KVTPDK
-108 IKEALSKVDNIKENK
+108 IKEAQSKVDNIKEDK
-123 AKAEALKLQ
+123 AKAETLKLQ

-144 ARKGQEAENNL
+144 ARKTQEAENKL
-155 QEAAEKQEKIKD
+155 KEAAEKQEQIKD
-167 IEKQLSKLKDSTK
+167 IEKQLKELKDSTK
-180 LLEEKKVE
+180 LLEEKKIE
-188 KELATRDLENA
+188 KEQATKDLENA
-199 KADLEKHKKELEEA
+199 KNDLEKHKKELEEA
-213 ITSDAKKNKEIEKL
+213 IKSDAKQNEEIEKL
-227 AKKVEEQKEKVNE
+227 VKKVEEQNKKVKE
-240 IERKLERAKQDE
+240 IEKKLELAKQAE
-252 IKAKSKIDNAVNP
+252 SKAKSKIDNAVNP

-291 VETFKRAVEA
+291 VESFNRVVEA
-301 EQEDKENILKQLNPN
+301 EQADKENVLKQLNPN

-326 LKNMSKEDKE
+326 LKNMSDKDKE
-336 LFSQYFTY
+336 LFSQYFTH

-355 SPNKYN
+355 PPHKYN
-361 LNTQRFADDI
+361 LNTQKFADEI
-371 ARIAIRDKYDKERQY
+371 ARIAMEGKFDKERQY

-391 EAAKLH
+391 EAARLH
-397 GLNDRGNDYENKEYN
+397 GLSDRGNDYENKEYS
-412 YAPLKDGSKV
+412 YAPIKDGSKV

-435 QKFVYSGKA
+435 QKFFYSGKT

-451 SFLLGNQENIA
+451 SFLLGAQENIA
-462 LNFIPTLKT
+462 LSFIPTPKK

-478 KLSVISVSQ
+478 KISVISVSQ

-541 KVLEQAKSDHKAK
+541 KVLEQAKTDHKAK
-554 TDSLENKVDDAQT
+554 TDSLENKVDEAQT
-567 AKDLVE
+567 AKDLAEKTVE
-573 KAVEELKQKEAQKEE
+573 KLKQKEAQKEE
-588 DIARLQGNVDAET
+588 DIARLQGNVDVET
-601 AKRTHL
+601 EKRTRL
-607 NKELS
+607 NKELG

-632 TELKRLSESRAEEI
+632 TELKRLSEFRAEEI

-677 DAVKHA
+677 GAVKQA
-683 LIKAQEELKIAQE
+683 LTKAQEELKIAQE
-696 ELDLANAELKSLQ
+696 ELELANGELKSLQ

-743 KLEFI
+743 K
-748 FEVPKEAPV
+748 
-757 LEKPEFHYE
+757 
-766 IPKEAPVLEK
+766 
-776 PEFYYEVSK
+776 
-785 EAPVL
+785 
-790 EKPEFHYEVSKEA
+790 
-803 PVLEKPEFKFEV
+803 PEFKFEI

-823 KLEFD
+823 KPEFD

-840 KAKEKEIVVDQKQRP
+840 KAKEKEIVVNQKQGA

-868 AVGLMV
+868 VVGLV
-874 LVASLVLNRRKAK
+874 LLAASIIIKRRKAR

>member
-1 MNKKLTT
+1 MLKIKRKSKYNKFYNDIIKKRLEKYIQVNKKLTT

-17 GGVVFAQDTHAA
+17 GGVVFAQDVHAA
-29 DVATSEQD
+29 DSPTPEQD
-37 ETSELVTK
+37 AANNLVTK
-45 IKENEVKKENV
+45 TKENEVKKEDV
-56 VKAKEEVDQ
+56 AKAKVEADQ
-65 ANANVEDKKKEVAD
+65 ANANVEAKKKEAAD
-79 KNDKVTKV
+79 KSDKVTKADE
-87 HKKVEEMQKD
+87 KVEEKQKD
-97 VDSVE
+97 FDSVE
-102 KVMPDK
+102 KVTPDK
-108 IKEALSKVDNIKENK
+108 IKEAQSKVDNIKEDK
-123 AKAEALKLQ
+123 AKAETLKLQ

-144 ARKGQEAENNL
+144 ARKTQEAENKL
-155 QEAAEKQEKIKD
+155 KEAAEKQEQIKD
-167 IEKQLSKLKDSTK
+167 IEKQLKELKDSTK
-180 LLEEKKVE
+180 LLEEKKIE
-188 KELATRDLENA
+188 KEQATKDLEKA
-199 KADLEKHKKELEEA
+199 KKDLEKHKKELEEA
-213 ITSDAKKNKEIEKL
+213 IKSDAKQNEEIEKL
-227 AKKVEEQKEKVNE
+227 VKKVEEQNKKVKE
-240 IERKLERAKQDE
+240 IEKKLELAKQAE
-252 IKAKSKIDNAVNP
+252 SKAKSKLDNAVNP

-291 VETFKRAVEA
+291 VESFNRVVEA
-301 EQEDKENILKQLNPN
+301 EQADKENVLKQLNPN

-326 LKNMSKEDKE
+326 LKNMSDKDKE
-336 LFSQYFTY
+336 LFSQYFTH

-355 SPNKYN
+355 PPHKYN
-361 LNTQRFADDI
+361 LNTQKFADEI
-371 ARIAIRDKYDKERQY
+371 ARIAMEGKFDKERQY

-391 EAAKLH
+391 EAARLH
-397 GLNDRGNDYENKEYN
+397 GLSDRGNDYENKEYS
-412 YAPLKDGSKV
+412 YAPIKDGSKV

-435 QKFVYSGKA
+435 QKFFYSGKT

-451 SFLLGNQENIA
+451 SFLLGAQENIA
-462 LNFIPTLKT
+462 LSFIPTPKK

-478 KLSVISVSQ
+478 KISVISVSQ

-541 KVLEQAKSDHKAK
+541 KVLEQAKTDHKAK
-554 TDSLENKVDDAQT
+554 TDSLENKVDEAQT
-567 AKDLVE
+567 AKDLAEKTVE
-573 KAVEELKQKEAQKEE
+573 KLKQKEAQKEE

-601 AKRTHL
+601 AKRTRL
-607 NKELS
+607 NKELG

-677 DAVKHA
+677 GAVKQA
-683 LIKAQEELKIAQE
+683 LTKAQEELKIAQE
-696 ELDLANAELKSLQ
+696 ELELANGELKSLQ

-743 KLEFI
+743 K
-748 FEVPKEAPV
+748 
-757 LEKPEFHYE
+757 
-766 IPKEAPVLEK
+766 
-776 PEFYYEVSK
+776 
-785 EAPVL
+785 
-790 EKPEFHYEVSKEA
+790 
-803 PVLEKPEFKFEV
+803 PEFKFEIS
-815 PKDAPTVE
+815 KDAPTVE
-823 KLEFD
+823 KPEFD

-840 KAKEKEIVVDQKQRP
+840 KAKEKEIVVNQKQGA

-868 AVGLMV
+868 VVGLV
-874 LVASLVLNRRKAK
+874 LLAASIIIKRRKAR

>member
-1 MNKKLTT
+1 MLKIKRKSKYNKFYNDIIKKRLEKYIQVNKKLTT

-17 GGVVFAQDTHAA
+17 GGVVFAQDVHAA
-29 DVATSEQD
+29 DSPTPEQD
-37 ETSELVTK
+37 ATNNLVTK
-45 IKENEVKKENV
+45 TKENEVKKEDV
-56 VKAKEEVDQ
+56 AKAKVEVDQ
-65 ANANVEDKKKEVAD
+65 ANANVEAKKKEAAD
-79 KNDKVTKV
+79 KSDKVTKADE
-87 HKKVEEMQKD
+87 KVEEKQQD

-102 KVMPDK
+102 KVTPDK
-108 IKEALSKVDNIKENK
+108 IKEAQSKVDNIKEDK
-123 AKAEALKLQ
+123 AKAETLKLQ

-144 ARKGQEAENNL
+144 ARKTQEAENKL
-155 QEAAEKQEKIKD
+155 KEAAEKQEQIKD
-167 IEKQLSKLKDSTK
+167 IEKQLKELKDSTK
-180 LLEEKKVE
+180 LLEEKKIE
-188 KELATRDLENA
+188 KEQATKDLENA
-199 KADLEKHKKELEEA
+199 KNDLEKHKKELEEA
-213 ITSDAKKNKEIEKL
+213 IKSDAKQNEEIEKL
-227 AKKVEEQKEKVNE
+227 VKKVEEQNKKVKE
-240 IERKLERAKQDE
+240 IEKKLELAKQAE
-252 IKAKSKIDNAVNP
+252 TKAKSKIDNAVNP

-291 VETFKRAVEA
+291 VESFNRVVEA
-301 EQEDKENILKQLNPN
+301 EQADKENVLKQLNPN

-326 LKNMSKEDKE
+326 LKNMSDKDKE
-336 LFSQYFTY
+336 LFSQYFTH

-355 SPNKYN
+355 PPHKYN
-361 LNTQRFADDI
+361 LNTQKFADEI
-371 ARIAIRDKYDKERQY
+371 ARIAMEGKFDKERQY

-391 EAAKLH
+391 EAARLH
-397 GLNDRGNDYENKEYN
+397 GLSDRGNDYENKEYS
-412 YAPLKDGSKV
+412 YAPIKDGSKV

-435 QKFVYSGKA
+435 QKFFYSGKT

-451 SFLLGNQENIA
+451 SFLLGAQENIA
-462 LNFIPTLKT
+462 LSFIPTPKK

-478 KLSVISVSQ
+478 KISVISVSQ

-541 KVLEQAKSDHKAK
+541 KVLEQAKTDHKAK
-554 TDSLENKVDDAQT
+554 TDSLENKVDEAQT
-567 AKDLVE
+567 AKDLAEKTVE
-573 KAVEELKQKEAQKEE
+573 KLKQKEAQKEE

-601 AKRTHL
+601 AKRTRL

-677 DAVKHA
+677 GAVKQA
-683 LIKAQEELKIAQE
+683 LTKAQEELKIAQE
-696 ELDLANAELKSLQ
+696 ELELANGELKSLQ

-743 KLEFI
+743 K
-748 FEVPKEAPV
+748 
-757 LEKPEFHYE
+757 
-766 IPKEAPVLEK
+766 
-776 PEFYYEVSK
+776 S
-785 EAPVL
+785 
-790 EKPEFHYEVSKEA
+790 
-803 PVLEKPEFKFEV
+803 EFKFEI

-823 KLEFD
+823 KPEFD
-828 ISTLNKPTNPTT
+828 ISTLNKPTNPTI
-840 KAKEKEIVVDQKQRP
+840 KAKEKEIVVNQKQGA

-868 AVGLMV
+868 VVGLV
-874 LVASLVLNRRKAK
+874 LLAASIIIKRRKAR

>member
-1 MNKKLTT
+1 MLKIKRKSKYNKFYNDIIKKRLEKYIQVNKKLTT

-17 GGVVFAQDTHAA
+17 GGVVFAQDVHAA
-29 DVATSEQD
+29 DSPTPEQD
-37 ETSELVTK
+37 ATNNLVTK
-45 IKENEVKKENV
+45 TKENEVKKEDV
-56 VKAKEEVDQ
+56 AKAKVEVDQ
-65 ANANVEDKKKEVAD
+65 ANANVEAKKKEVAD
-79 KNDKVTKV
+79 KSDKVTKADE
-87 HKKVEEMQKD
+87 KVEEKQKD
-97 VDSVE
+97 FDSVE
-102 KVMPDK
+102 KVTPDK
-108 IKEALSKVDNIKENK
+108 IKEAQSKVDNIKEDK
-123 AKAEALKLQ
+123 AKAETLKLQ

-144 ARKGQEAENNL
+144 ARKTQEAENKL
-155 QEAAEKQEKIKD
+155 KEAAEKQEQIKD
-167 IEKQLSKLKDSTK
+167 IEKQLKELKDSTK
-180 LLEEKKVE
+180 LLEEKKIE
-188 KELATRDLENA
+188 KEQATKDLENA
-199 KADLEKHKKELEEA
+199 KNDLEKHKKELEEA
-213 ITSDAKKNKEIEKL
+213 IKSDAKQNEEIEKL
-227 AKKVEEQKEKVNE
+227 VKKVEEQNKKVKE
-240 IERKLERAKQDE
+240 IEKKLELAKQAE
-252 IKAKSKIDNAVNP
+252 SKAKSKIDNAVNP

-291 VETFKRAVEA
+291 VESFNRVVEA
-301 EQEDKENILKQLNPN
+301 EQADKENVLKQLNPN

-326 LKNMSKEDKE
+326 LKNMSDKDKE
-336 LFSQYFTY
+336 LFSQYFTH

-355 SPNKYN
+355 PPHKYN
-361 LNTQRFADDI
+361 LNTQKFADEI
-371 ARIAIRDKYDKERQY
+371 ARIAMEGKFDKERQY

-391 EAAKLH
+391 EAARLH
-397 GLNDRGNDYENKEYN
+397 GLSDRGNDYENKEYS
-412 YAPLKDGSKV
+412 YAPIKDGSKV

-435 QKFVYSGKA
+435 QKFFYSGKT

-451 SFLLGNQENIA
+451 SFLLGAQENIA
-462 LNFIPTLKT
+462 LSFIPTPKK

-478 KLSVISVSQ
+478 KISVISVSQ

-541 KVLEQAKSDHKAK
+541 KVLEQAKTDHKAK
-554 TDSLENKVDDAQT
+554 TDSLENKVDEAQT
-567 AKDLVE
+567 AKDLAEKTVE
-573 KAVEELKQKEAQKEE
+573 KLKQKEAQKEE
-588 DIARLQGNVDAET
+588 DIARLQGNVDVET
-601 AKRTHL
+601 EKRTRL
-607 NKELS
+607 NKELG

-677 DAVKHA
+677 GAVKQA
-683 LIKAQEELKIAQE
+683 LTKAQEELKIAQE
-696 ELDLANAELKSLQ
+696 ELELANGELKSLQ

-743 KLEFI
+743 K
-748 FEVPKEAPV
+748 
-757 LEKPEFHYE
+757 
-766 IPKEAPVLEK
+766 
-776 PEFYYEVSK
+776 
-785 EAPVL
+785 
-790 EKPEFHYEVSKEA
+790 
-803 PVLEKPEFKFEV
+803 PEFKFEI
-815 PKDAPTVE
+815 PKDTPTVE
-823 KLEFD
+823 KPEFD
-828 ISTLNKPTNPTT
+828 ISTLNKPTNPTI
-840 KAKEKEIVVDQKQRP
+840 KAKEKEIVVNQKQGA

-868 AVGLMV
+868 VVGLV
-874 LVASLVLNRRKAK
+874 LLAASIIIKRRKAR

>member
-1 MNKKLTT
+1 MLKTKRKSKYNKFYDDIIKKRLEKYIQVNKKLTT

-17 GGVVFAQDTHAA
+17 GGVVFAQDVHAA
-29 DVATSEQD
+29 DSPTPEQNATNN
-37 ETSELVTK
+37 LVTK
-45 IKENEVKKENV
+45 TKENEVKKEDV
-56 VKAKEEVDQ
+56 AKAKVEADQ
-65 ANANVEDKKKEVAD
+65 ANANVEAKKKEVAD
-79 KNDKVTKV
+79 KSDKVTKADE
-87 HKKVEEMQKD
+87 KVEEKQKD
-97 VDSVE
+97 FDSVE
-102 KVMPDK
+102 KVTPDK
-108 IKEALSKVDNIKENK
+108 IKEAQSKVDNIKEDK
-123 AKAEALKLQ
+123 AKAETLKLQ

-144 ARKGQEAENNL
+144 ARKTQEAENKL
-155 QEAAEKQEKIKD
+155 KEAAEKQEQIKD
-167 IEKQLSKLKDSTK
+167 IEKQLKELKDSTK
-180 LLEEKKVE
+180 LLEEKEIE
-188 KELATRDLENA
+188 KEQATKDLENA
-199 KADLEKHKKELEEA
+199 KNDLEKHKKELEEA
-213 ITSDAKKNKEIEKL
+213 IKSDAKQNEEIEKL
-227 AKKVEEQKEKVNE
+227 VKKVEEQNEKVKE
-240 IERKLERAKQDE
+240 IEKKLELAKQAE
-252 IKAKSKIDNAVNP
+252 TKAKSKIDNAVNP
-265 FGSAKTTLK
+265 FGSAKITLK

-291 VETFKRAVEA
+291 VESFNRVVEA
-301 EQEDKENILKQLNPN
+301 EQADKENVLKQLNPN

-326 LKNMSKEDKE
+326 LKNMSDKDKE
-336 LFSQYFTY
+336 LFSQYFTH

-355 SPNKYN
+355 PPHKYN
-361 LNTQRFADDI
+361 LNTQKFADEI
-371 ARIAIRDKYDKERQY
+371 ARIAMEGKFDKERQY

-391 EAAKLH
+391 EAARLH
-397 GLNDRGNDYENKEYN
+397 GLSDRGNDYENKEYS
-412 YAPLKDGSKV
+412 YAPIKDGSKV

-435 QKFVYSGKA
+435 QKFFYSGKT

-451 SFLLGNQENIA
+451 SFLLGAQENIA
-462 LNFIPTLKT
+462 LSFIPTPKK

-478 KLSVISVSQ
+478 KISVISVSQ

-541 KVLEQAKSDHKAK
+541 KVLEQAKTDHKAK
-554 TDSLENKVDDAQT
+554 TDSLENKVDEAQT
-567 AKDLVE
+567 AKDLAEKTVE
-573 KAVEELKQKEAQKEE
+573 KLKQKEAQKEE
-588 DIARLQGNVDAET
+588 DIARLQGNVDVET
-601 AKRTHL
+601 EKRTRL
-607 NKELS
+607 NKELG

-677 DAVKHA
+677 GAVKQA
-683 LIKAQEELKIAQE
+683 LTKAQEELKIAQE
-696 ELDLANAELKSLQ
+696 ELELANGELKSLQ

-743 KLEFI
+743 K
-748 FEVPKEAPV
+748 
-757 LEKPEFHYE
+757 
-766 IPKEAPVLEK
+766 
-776 PEFYYEVSK
+776 
-785 EAPVL
+785 
-790 EKPEFHYEVSKEA
+790 
-803 PVLEKPEFKFEV
+803 PEFKFEI

-823 KLEFD
+823 KPEFD

-840 KAKEKEIVVDQKQRP
+840 KAKEKEIVVNQKQGA

-868 AVGLMV
+868 VVGLV
-874 LVASLVLNRRKAK
+874 LLAASIIIKRRKAR

>member
-1 MNKKLTT
+1 MLKIKRKSKYNKFYNDIIKKRLEKYIQVNKKLTT

-17 GGVVFAQDTHAA
+17 GGVVFAQDVHAA
-29 DVATSEQD
+29 DSPTPEQD
-37 ETSELVTK
+37 ATNNLVTK
-45 IKENEVKKENV
+45 TKENEVKKEDV
-56 VKAKEEVDQ
+56 AKAKVEADQ
-65 ANANVEDKKKEVAD
+65 ANANVEAKKKEAAD
-79 KNDKVTKV
+79 KSDKVTKADE
-87 HKKVEEMQKD
+87 KVEEKQKD
-97 VDSVE
+97 FDSVE
-102 KVMPDK
+102 KVTPDK
-108 IKEALSKVDNIKENK
+108 IKEAQSKVDNIKEDK
-123 AKAEALKLQ
+123 AKAETLKLQ

-144 ARKGQEAENNL
+144 ARKTQEAENKL
-155 QEAAEKQEKIKD
+155 KEAAEKQEQIKD
-167 IEKQLSKLKDSTK
+167 IEKQLKELKDSTK
-180 LLEEKKVE
+180 LLEEKKIE
-188 KELATRDLENA
+188 KEQATKDLENA
-199 KADLEKHKKELEEA
+199 KNDLEKHKKELEEA
-213 ITSDAKKNKEIEKL
+213 IKSDAKQNEEIEKL
-227 AKKVEEQKEKVNE
+227 VKKVEEQNKKVKE
-240 IERKLERAKQDE
+240 IEKKLELAKQAE
-252 IKAKSKIDNAVNP
+252 SKAKSKIDNAVNP

-291 VETFKRAVEA
+291 VESFNRVVEA
-301 EQEDKENILKQLNPN
+301 EQADKENVLKQLNPN

-326 LKNMSKEDKE
+326 LKNMSDKDKE
-336 LFSQYFTY
+336 LFSQYFTH

-355 SPNKYN
+355 PPHKYN
-361 LNTQRFADDI
+361 LNTQKFADEI
-371 ARIAIRDKYDKERQY
+371 ARIAMEGKFDKERQY

-391 EAAKLH
+391 EAARLH
-397 GLNDRGNDYENKEYN
+397 GLSDRGNDYENKEYS
-412 YAPLKDGSKV
+412 YAPIKDGSKV

-435 QKFVYSGKA
+435 QKFFYSGKT

-451 SFLLGNQENIA
+451 SFLLGAQENIA
-462 LNFIPTLKT
+462 LSFIPTPKK

-478 KLSVISVSQ
+478 KISVISVSQ

-541 KVLEQAKSDHKAK
+541 KVLEQAKTDHKAK
-554 TDSLENKVDDAQT
+554 TDSLENKVDEAQT
-567 AKDLVE
+567 AKDLAEKTVE
-573 KAVEELKQKEAQKEE
+573 KLKQKEAQKEE

-601 AKRTHL
+601 AKRTRL
-607 NKELS
+607 NKELG

-677 DAVKHA
+677 GAVKQA
-683 LIKAQEELKIAQE
+683 LTKAQEELKIAQE
-696 ELDLANAELKSLQ
+696 ELELANGELKSLQ

-743 KLEFI
+743 K
-748 FEVPKEAPV
+748 
-757 LEKPEFHYE
+757 
-766 IPKEAPVLEK
+766 
-776 PEFYYEVSK
+776 
-785 EAPVL
+785 
-790 EKPEFHYEVSKEA
+790 
-803 PVLEKPEFKFEV
+803 PEFKFEIS
-815 PKDAPTVE
+815 KDAPTVE
-823 KLEFD
+823 KPEFD

-840 KAKEKEIVVDQKQRP
+840 KAKEKEIVVNQKQGA

-868 AVGLMV
+868 VVGLV
-874 LVASLVLNRRKAK
+874 LLAASIIIKRRKAR

>member
-1 MNKKLTT
+1 MLKIKRKSKYNKFYNDIIKKRLEKYIQVNKKLTT

-17 GGVVFAQDTHAA
+17 GGVVFAQDVHAA
-29 DVATSEQD
+29 DSPTPEQD
-37 ETSELVTK
+37 AANNLVTK
-45 IKENEVKKENV
+45 TKENEVKKEDV
-56 VKAKEEVDQ
+56 AKAKVEADQ
-65 ANANVEDKKKEVAD
+65 ANANVEAKKKEAAD
-79 KNDKVTKV
+79 KSDKVTKADE
-87 HKKVEEMQKD
+87 KVEEKQKD
-97 VDSVE
+97 FDSVE
-102 KVMPDK
+102 KVTPDK
-108 IKEALSKVDNIKENK
+108 IKEAQSKVDNIKEDK
-123 AKAEALKLQ
+123 AKAETLKLQ

-144 ARKGQEAENNL
+144 ARKTQEAANKL
-155 QEAAEKQEKIKD
+155 KEAAEKQEQIKD
-167 IEKQLSKLKDSTK
+167 IEKQLKELKDSTK
-180 LLEEKKVE
+180 LLEEKKIE
-188 KELATRDLENA
+188 KEQATKDLENA
-199 KADLEKHKKELEEA
+199 KNDLEKHKKELEEA
-213 ITSDAKKNKEIEKL
+213 IKSDAKQNEEIEKL
-227 AKKVEEQKEKVNE
+227 VKKVEEQNKKVKE
-240 IERKLERAKQDE
+240 IEKKLELAKQAE
-252 IKAKSKIDNAVNP
+252 SKAKSKIDNAVNP

-274 VSDDFVRRF
+274 VSDDFMRRF

-291 VETFKRAVEA
+291 VESFNRVVEA
-301 EQEDKENILKQLNPN
+301 EQADKENVLKQLNPN

-326 LKNMSKEDKE
+326 LKNMSDKDKE
-336 LFSQYFTY
+336 LFSQYFTH

-355 SPNKYN
+355 PPHKYN
-361 LNTQRFADDI
+361 LNTQKFADEI
-371 ARIAIRDKYDKERQY
+371 ARIAMEGKFDKERQY

-391 EAAKLH
+391 EAARLH
-397 GLNDRGNDYENKEYN
+397 GLSDRGNDYENKEYS
-412 YAPLKDGSKV
+412 YAPIKDGSKV

-435 QKFVYSGKA
+435 QKFFYSGKT

-451 SFLLGNQENIA
+451 SFLLGAQENIA
-462 LNFIPTLKT
+462 LSFIPTPKK

-478 KLSVISVSQ
+478 KISVISVSQ

-541 KVLEQAKSDHKAK
+541 KVLEQAKTDHKAK
-554 TDSLENKVDDAQT
+554 TDSLENKVDEAQT
-567 AKDLVE
+567 AKDLAEKTVE
-573 KAVEELKQKEAQKEE
+573 KLKQKEAQKEE
-588 DIARLQGNVDAET
+588 DIARLQGNVDVET
-601 AKRTHL
+601 EKRTRL
-607 NKELS
+607 NKELG

-677 DAVKHA
+677 GAVKQA
-683 LIKAQEELKIAQE
+683 LTKAQEELKIAQE
-696 ELDLANAELKSLQ
+696 ELELANGELKSLQ

-743 KLEFI
+743 K
-748 FEVPKEAPV
+748 
-757 LEKPEFHYE
+757 
-766 IPKEAPVLEK
+766 
-776 PEFYYEVSK
+776 
-785 EAPVL
+785 
-790 EKPEFHYEVSKEA
+790 
-803 PVLEKPEFKFEV
+803 PEFKFEIS
-815 PKDAPTVE
+815 KDAPTVE
-823 KLEFD
+823 KPEFD

-840 KAKEKEIVVDQKQRP
+840 KAKEKEIVVNQKQGA

-868 AVGLMV
+868 VVGLV
-874 LVASLVLNRRKAK
+874 LLAASIIIKRRKAR

>member
-17 GGVVFAQDTHAA
+17 GGVVFAQDVHAA
-29 DVATSEQD
+29 DSPTPEQD
-37 ETSELVTK
+37 ATNNLVTK
-45 IKENEVKKENV
+45 TKENEVKKEDV
-56 VKAKEEVDQ
+56 AKAKVEADQ
-65 ANANVEDKKKEVAD
+65 ANANVEAKKKEAAD
-79 KNDKVTKV
+79 KSDKVTKADE
-87 HKKVEEMQKD
+87 KVEEKQKD
-97 VDSVE
+97 FDSVE
-102 KVMPDK
+102 KVTPDK
-108 IKEALSKVDNIKENK
+108 IKEAQSKVDNIKEDK
-123 AKAEALKLQ
+123 AKAETLKLQ

-144 ARKGQEAENNL
+144 ARKTQEAENKL
-155 QEAAEKQEKIKD
+155 KEAAEKQEQIKD
-167 IEKQLSKLKDSTK
+167 IEKQLKELKDSTK
-180 LLEEKKVE
+180 LLEEKKIE
-188 KELATRDLENA
+188 KEQATKDLENA
-199 KADLEKHKKELEEA
+199 KNDLEKHKKELEEA
-213 ITSDAKKNKEIEKL
+213 IKSDAKQNEEIEKL
-227 AKKVEEQKEKVNE
+227 VKKVEEQNEKVKE
-240 IERKLERAKQDE
+240 IEKKLELAKQAE
-252 IKAKSKIDNAVNP
+252 TKAKSKIDNAVNP

-291 VETFKRAVEA
+291 VESFNRVVEA
-301 EQEDKENILKQLNPN
+301 EQADKENVLKQLNPN

-326 LKNMSKEDKE
+326 LKNMSDKDKE
-336 LFSQYFTY
+336 LFSQYFTH

-355 SPNKYN
+355 PPHKYN
-361 LNTQRFADDI
+361 LNTQKFADEI
-371 ARIAIRDKYDKERQY
+371 ARIAMEGKFDKERQY

-391 EAAKLH
+391 EAARLH
-397 GLNDRGNDYENKEYN
+397 GLSDRGNDYENKEYS
-412 YAPLKDGSKV
+412 YAPIKDGSKV

-435 QKFVYSGKA
+435 QKFFYSGKT

-451 SFLLGNQENIA
+451 SFLLGAQENIA
-462 LNFIPTLKT
+462 LSFIPTPKK

-478 KLSVISVSQ
+478 KISVISVSQ

-541 KVLEQAKSDHKAK
+541 KVLEQAKTDHKAK
-554 TDSLENKVDDAQT
+554 TDSLENKVDEAQT
-567 AKDLVE
+567 AKDLAEKTVE
-573 KAVEELKQKEAQKEE
+573 KLKQKEAQKEE

-601 AKRTHL
+601 AKRTRL
-607 NKELS
+607 NKELG

-677 DAVKHA
+677 GAVKQA
-683 LIKAQEELKIAQE
+683 LTKAQEELKIAQE
-696 ELDLANAELKSLQ
+696 ELELANGELKSLQ

-743 KLEFI
+743 K
-748 FEVPKEAPV
+748 
-757 LEKPEFHYE
+757 
-766 IPKEAPVLEK
+766 
-776 PEFYYEVSK
+776 
-785 EAPVL
+785 
-790 EKPEFHYEVSKEA
+790 
-803 PVLEKPEFKFEV
+803 PEFKFEI

-823 KLEFD
+823 KPEFD

-840 KAKEKEIVVDQKQRP
+840 KAKEKEIVVKQKQGA

-868 AVGLMV
+868 VVGLV
-874 LVASLVLNRRKAK
+874 LLAASIIIKRRKVR

>member
-17 GGVVFAQDTHAA
+17 GGVVFAQDVHAA
-29 DVATSEQD
+29 DSPTPEQD
-37 ETSELVTK
+37 ATNNLVTK
-45 IKENEVKKENV
+45 TKENEVKKEDV
-56 VKAKEEVDQ
+56 AKAKVEADQ
-65 ANANVEDKKKEVAD
+65 ANANVEAKKKEAAD
-79 KNDKVTKV
+79 KSDKVTKADE
-87 HKKVEEMQKD
+87 KVEEKQKD
-97 VDSVE
+97 FDSVE
-102 KVMPDK
+102 KVTPDK
-108 IKEALSKVDNIKENK
+108 IKEAQSKVDNIKEDK
-123 AKAEALKLQ
+123 AKAETLKLQ
-132 AEVAKEEIDKDI
+132 AEAAKEEIDKDI
-144 ARKGQEAENNL
+144 ARKTQEAENKL
-155 QEAAEKQEKIKD
+155 KEAAEKQEQIKD
-167 IEKQLSKLKDSTK
+167 IEKQLKELKDSTK
-180 LLEEKKVE
+180 LLEEKKIE
-188 KELATRDLENA
+188 KEQATKDLENA
-199 KADLEKHKKELEEA
+199 KNDLEKHKKELEEA
-213 ITSDAKKNKEIEKL
+213 IKSDAKQNEEIEKL
-227 AKKVEEQKEKVNE
+227 VKKVEEQNEKVKE
-240 IERKLERAKQDE
+240 IEKKLELAKQAE
-252 IKAKSKIDNAVNP
+252 TKAKSKIDNAVNP

-291 VETFKRAVEA
+291 VESFNRVVEA
-301 EQEDKENILKQLNPN
+301 EQADKENVLKQLNPN

-326 LKNMSKEDKE
+326 LKNMSDKDKE
-336 LFSQYFTY
+336 LFSQYFTH

-355 SPNKYN
+355 PPHKYN
-361 LNTQRFADDI
+361 LNTQKFADEI
-371 ARIAIRDKYDKERQY
+371 ARIAMEGKFDKERQY

-391 EAAKLH
+391 EAARLH
-397 GLNDRGNDYENKEYN
+397 GLSDRGNDYENKEYS
-412 YAPLKDGSKV
+412 YAPIKDGLKV

-435 QKFVYSGKA
+435 QKFFYSGKT

-451 SFLLGNQENIA
+451 SFLLGAQENIA
-462 LNFIPTLKT
+462 LSFIPTPKK

-478 KLSVISVSQ
+478 KISVISVSQ

-541 KVLEQAKSDHKAK
+541 KVLEQAKTDHKAK
-554 TDSLENKVDDAQT
+554 TDSLENKVDEAQT
-567 AKDLVE
+567 AKDLAEKTVE
-573 KAVEELKQKEAQKEE
+573 KLKQKEAQKEE

-601 AKRTHL
+601 AKRTRL
-607 NKELS
+607 NKELG

-677 DAVKHA
+677 GAVKQA
-683 LIKAQEELKIAQE
+683 LTKAQEELKIAQE
-696 ELDLANAELKSLQ
+696 ELELANGELKSLQ

-743 KLEFI
+743 K
-748 FEVPKEAPV
+748 
-757 LEKPEFHYE
+757 
-766 IPKEAPVLEK
+766 
-776 PEFYYEVSK
+776 
-785 EAPVL
+785 
-790 EKPEFHYEVSKEA
+790 
-803 PVLEKPEFKFEV
+803 PEFKFEI

-823 KLEFD
+823 KPEFD

-840 KAKEKEIVVDQKQRP
+840 KAKEKEIVVKQKQGA

-868 AVGLMV
+868 VVGLV
-874 LVASLVLNRRKAK
+874 LLAASIIIKRRKVR

>member
-17 GGVVFAQDTHAA
+17 GGVVFAQDVHAA
-29 DVATSEQD
+29 DSPTPEQD
-37 ETSELVTK
+37 ATNNLVTK
-45 IKENEVKKENV
+45 TKENEVKKEDV
-56 VKAKEEVDQ
+56 AKAKVEADQ
-65 ANANVEDKKKEVAD
+65 ANANVEAKKKEAAD
-79 KNDKVTKV
+79 KSDKVTKADE
-87 HKKVEEMQKD
+87 KVEEKQKD
-97 VDSVE
+97 FDSVE
-102 KVMPDK
+102 KVTPDK
-108 IKEALSKVDNIKENK
+108 IKEAQSKVDNIKEDK
-123 AKAEALKLQ
+123 AKAETLKLQ

-144 ARKGQEAENNL
+144 VRKTQEAENKL
-155 QEAAEKQEKIKD
+155 KEAAEKQEQIKD
-167 IEKQLSKLKDSTK
+167 IEKQLKELKDSTK
-180 LLEEKKVE
+180 LLEEKKIE
-188 KELATRDLENA
+188 KEQATKDLENA
-199 KADLEKHKKELEEA
+199 KNDLEKHKKELEEA
-213 ITSDAKKNKEIEKL
+213 IKSDAKQNEEIEKL
-227 AKKVEEQKEKVNE
+227 VKKVEEQNKKVKE
-240 IERKLERAKQDE
+240 IEKKLELAKQAE
-252 IKAKSKIDNAVNP
+252 SKAKSKIDNTVNP

-291 VETFKRAVEA
+291 VESFNRVVEA
-301 EQEDKENILKQLNPN
+301 EQADKENVLKQLNPN

-326 LKNMSKEDKE
+326 LKNMSDKDKE
-336 LFSQYFTY
+336 LFSQYFTH

-355 SPNKYN
+355 PPHKYN
-361 LNTQRFADDI
+361 LNTQKFADEI
-371 ARIAIRDKYDKERQY
+371 ARIAMEGKFDKERQY

-391 EAAKLH
+391 EAARLH
-397 GLNDRGNDYENKEYN
+397 GLSDRGNDYENKEYS
-412 YAPLKDGSKV
+412 YAPIKDGSKV

-435 QKFVYSGKA
+435 QKFFYSGKT

-451 SFLLGNQENIA
+451 SFLLGAQENIA
-462 LNFIPTLKT
+462 LSFIPTPKK

-478 KLSVISVSQ
+478 KISVISVSQ

-541 KVLEQAKSDHKAK
+541 KVLEQAKTDHKAK
-554 TDSLENKVDDAQT
+554 TDSLENKVDEAQT
-567 AKDLVE
+567 AKDLAEKTVE
-573 KAVEELKQKEAQKEE
+573 KLKQKEAQKEE

-601 AKRTHL
+601 AKRTRL
-607 NKELS
+607 NKELG

-658 LLAQATTELED
+658 LLAQATTELEN

-677 DAVKHA
+677 GAVKQA
-683 LIKAQEELKIAQE
+683 LTKAQEELKIAQE
-696 ELDLANAELKSLQ
+696 ELELANGELKSLQ

-743 KLEFI
+743 K
-748 FEVPKEAPV
+748 
-757 LEKPEFHYE
+757 
-766 IPKEAPVLEK
+766 
-776 PEFYYEVSK
+776 
-785 EAPVL
+785 
-790 EKPEFHYEVSKEA
+790 
-803 PVLEKPEFKFEV
+803 PEFKFEI

-823 KLEFD
+823 KPEFD

-840 KAKEKEIVVDQKQRP
+840 KAKEKEIVVKQKQGA

-868 AVGLMV
+868 VVGLV
-874 LVASLVLNRRKAK
+874 LLAASIIIKRRKAR

>member
-17 GGVVFAQDTHAA
+17 GGVVFAQDVHAA
-29 DVATSEQD
+29 DSPTPEQD
-37 ETSELVTK
+37 AANNLVTK
-45 IKENEVKKENV
+45 TKENEVKKEDV
-56 VKAKEEVDQ
+56 AKAKVEADQ
-65 ANANVEDKKKEVAD
+65 ANANVEAKKKEAAD
-79 KNDKVTKV
+79 KSDKVTKADE
-87 HKKVEEMQKD
+87 KVEEKQKD
-97 VDSVE
+97 FDSVE
-102 KVMPDK
+102 KVTPDK
-108 IKEALSKVDNIKENK
+108 IKEAQSKVDNIKEDK
-123 AKAEALKLQ
+123 AKAETLKLQ

-144 ARKGQEAENNL
+144 ARKTQEAENKL
-155 QEAAEKQEKIKD
+155 KEAAEKQEQIKD
-167 IEKQLSKLKDSTK
+167 IEKQLKELKDSTK
-180 LLEEKKVE
+180 LLEEKKIE
-188 KELATRDLENA
+188 KEQATKDLENA
-199 KADLEKHKKELEEA
+199 KNDLEKHKKELEEA
-213 ITSDAKKNKEIEKL
+213 IKSDAKQNEEIEKL
-227 AKKVEEQKEKVNE
+227 VKKVEEQNKKVKE
-240 IERKLERAKQDE
+240 IEKKLELAKQAE
-252 IKAKSKIDNAVNP
+252 SKAKSKIDNAVNP

-291 VETFKRAVEA
+291 VESFNRVVEA
-301 EQEDKENILKQLNPN
+301 EQADKENVLKQLNPN

-326 LKNMSKEDKE
+326 LKNMSDKDKE
-336 LFSQYFTY
+336 LFSQYFTH

-355 SPNKYN
+355 PPHKYN
-361 LNTQRFADDI
+361 LNTQKFADEI
-371 ARIAIRDKYDKERQY
+371 ARIAMEGKFDKERQY

-391 EAAKLH
+391 EVARLH
-397 GLNDRGNDYENKEYN
+397 GLSDRGNDYENKEYS
-412 YAPLKDGSKV
+412 YAPIKDGSKV

-435 QKFVYSGKA
+435 QKFFYSGKT

-451 SFLLGNQENIA
+451 SFLLGAQENIA
-462 LNFIPTLKT
+462 LSFIPTPKK

-478 KLSVISVSQ
+478 KISVISVSQ

-541 KVLEQAKSDHKAK
+541 KVLEQAKTDHKAK
-554 TDSLENKVDDAQT
+554 TDSLENKVDEAQT
-567 AKDLVE
+567 AKDLAEKTVE
-573 KAVEELKQKEAQKEE
+573 KLKQKEAQKEE

-601 AKRTHL
+601 AKRTRL
-607 NKELS
+607 NKELG

-677 DAVKHA
+677 GAVKQA
-683 LIKAQEELKIAQE
+683 LTKAQEELKIAQE
-696 ELDLANAELKSLQ
+696 ELELANGELKSLQ

-743 KLEFI
+743 K
-748 FEVPKEAPV
+748 
-757 LEKPEFHYE
+757 
-766 IPKEAPVLEK
+766 
-776 PEFYYEVSK
+776 
-785 EAPVL
+785 
-790 EKPEFHYEVSKEA
+790 
-803 PVLEKPEFKFEV
+803 PEFKFEIS
-815 PKDAPTVE
+815 KDAPTVE
-823 KLEFD
+823 KPEFD

-840 KAKEKEIVVDQKQRP
+840 KAKEKEIVVNQKQGA

-868 AVGLMV
+868 VVGLV
-874 LVASLVLNRRKAK
+874 LLAASIIIKRRKAR

>member
-1 MNKKLTT
+1 MLKIKRKSKYNKFYNDIIKKRLEKYIQVNKKLTT

-17 GGVVFAQDTHAA
+17 GGVVFAQDVHAA
-29 DVATSEQD
+29 DSPTPEQD
-37 ETSELVTK
+37 AANNLVTK
-45 IKENEVKKENV
+45 TKENEVKKEDV
-56 VKAKEEVDQ
+56 AKAKVEADQ
-65 ANANVEDKKKEVAD
+65 ANANVEAKKKEAAD
-79 KNDKVTKV
+79 KSDKVTKADE
-87 HKKVEEMQKD
+87 KVEEKQKD
-97 VDSVE
+97 FDSVE
-102 KVMPDK
+102 KVTPDK
-108 IKEALSKVDNIKENK
+108 IKEAQSKVDNIKEDK
-123 AKAEALKLQ
+123 AKAETLKLQ

-144 ARKGQEAENNL
+144 ARKTQEAENKL
-155 QEAAEKQEKIKD
+155 KEAAEKQEQIKD
-167 IEKQLSKLKDSTK
+167 IEKQLKELKDSTK
-180 LLEEKKVE
+180 LLEEKKIE
-188 KELATRDLENA
+188 KEQATKDLENA
-199 KADLEKHKKELEEA
+199 KNDLEKHKKELEEA
-213 ITSDAKKNKEIEKL
+213 IKSDAKQNEEIEKL
-227 AKKVEEQKEKVNE
+227 VKKVEEQNKKVKE
-240 IERKLERAKQDE
+240 IEKKLELAKQAE
-252 IKAKSKIDNAVNP
+252 SKAKSKIDNAVNP

-274 VSDDFVRRF
+274 VSDDFMRRF

-291 VETFKRAVEA
+291 VESFNRVVEA
-301 EQEDKENILKQLNPN
+301 EQADKENVLKQLNPN

-326 LKNMSKEDKE
+326 LKNMSDKDKE
-336 LFSQYFTY
+336 LFSQYFTH

-355 SPNKYN
+355 PPHKYN
-361 LNTQRFADDI
+361 LNTQKFADEI
-371 ARIAIRDKYDKERQY
+371 ARIAMEGKFDKERQY

-391 EAAKLH
+391 EAARLH
-397 GLNDRGNDYENKEYN
+397 GLSDRGNDYENKEYS
-412 YAPLKDGSKV
+412 YAPIKDGSKV

-435 QKFVYSGKA
+435 QKFFYSGKT

-451 SFLLGNQENIA
+451 SFLLGAQENIA
-462 LNFIPTLKT
+462 LSFIPTPKK

-478 KLSVISVSQ
+478 KISVISVSQ

-541 KVLEQAKSDHKAK
+541 KVLEQAKTDHKAK
-554 TDSLENKVDDAQT
+554 TDSLENKVDEAQT
-567 AKDLVE
+567 AKDLAEKTVE
-573 KAVEELKQKEAQKEE
+573 KLKQKEAQKEE

-601 AKRTHL
+601 AKRTRL
-607 NKELS
+607 NKELG

-677 DAVKHA
+677 GAVKQA
-683 LIKAQEELKIAQE
+683 LTKAQEELKIAQE
-696 ELDLANAELKSLQ
+696 ELELANGELKSLQ

-743 KLEFI
+743 K
-748 FEVPKEAPV
+748 
-757 LEKPEFHYE
+757 
-766 IPKEAPVLEK
+766 
-776 PEFYYEVSK
+776 
-785 EAPVL
+785 
-790 EKPEFHYEVSKEA
+790 
-803 PVLEKPEFKFEV
+803 PEFKFEIS
-815 PKDAPTVE
+815 KDAPTVE
-823 KLEFD
+823 KPEFD

-840 KAKEKEIVVDQKQRP
+840 KAKEKEIVVNQKQGA

-868 AVGLMV
+868 VVGLV
-874 LVASLVLNRRKAK
+874 LLAASIIIKRRKAR

>member
-1 MNKKLTT
+1 MLKIKRKSKYNKFYNDIIKKRLEKYIQVNKKLTT

-17 GGVVFAQDTHAA
+17 GGVVFAQDVHAA
-29 DVATSEQD
+29 DSPTPEQD
-37 ETSELVTK
+37 ATNNLVTK
-45 IKENEVKKENV
+45 TKENEVKKEDV
-56 VKAKEEVDQ
+56 AKAKVEVDQ
-65 ANANVEDKKKEVAD
+65 ANANVEAKKKEVAD
-79 KNDKVTKV
+79 KSDKVTKADE
-87 HKKVEEMQKD
+87 KVEEKQKD
-97 VDSVE
+97 FDSVE
-102 KVMPDK
+102 KVTPDK
-108 IKEALSKVDNIKENK
+108 IKEAQSKVDNIKEDK
-123 AKAEALKLQ
+123 AKAETLKLQ

-144 ARKGQEAENNL
+144 ARKTQEAENKL
-155 QEAAEKQEKIKD
+155 KEAAEKQEQIKD
-167 IEKQLSKLKDSTK
+167 IEKQLKELKDSTK
-180 LLEEKKVE
+180 LLEEKKIE
-188 KELATRDLENA
+188 KEQATKDLENA
-199 KADLEKHKKELEEA
+199 KNDLEKHKKELEEA
-213 ITSDAKKNKEIEKL
+213 IKSDAKQNEEIEKL
-227 AKKVEEQKEKVNE
+227 VKKVEEQNKKVKE
-240 IERKLERAKQDE
+240 IEKKLELAKQAE
-252 IKAKSKIDNAVNP
+252 SKAKSKIDNAVNP

-291 VETFKRAVEA
+291 VESFNRVVEA
-301 EQEDKENILKQLNPN
+301 EQADKENVLKQLNPN

-326 LKNMSKEDKE
+326 LKNMSDKDKE
-336 LFSQYFTY
+336 LFSQYFTH

-355 SPNKYN
+355 PPHKYN
-361 LNTQRFADDI
+361 LNTQKFADEI
-371 ARIAIRDKYDKERQY
+371 ARIAMEGKFDKERQY

-391 EAAKLH
+391 EAARLH
-397 GLNDRGNDYENKEYN
+397 GLSDRGNDYENKEYS
-412 YAPLKDGSKV
+412 YAPIKDGSKV

-435 QKFVYSGKA
+435 QKFFYSGKT

-451 SFLLGNQENIA
+451 SFLLGAQENIA
-462 LNFIPTLKT
+462 LSFIPTPKK

-478 KLSVISVSQ
+478 KISVISVSQ

-541 KVLEQAKSDHKAK
+541 KVLEQAKTDHKAK
-554 TDSLENKVDDAQT
+554 TDSLENKVDEAQT
-567 AKDLVE
+567 AKDLAEKTVE
-573 KAVEELKQKEAQKEE
+573 KLKQKEAQKEE
-588 DIARLQGNVDAET
+588 DIARLQGNVDVET
-601 AKRTHL
+601 EKRTRL
-607 NKELS
+607 NKELG

-677 DAVKHA
+677 GAVKQA
-683 LIKAQEELKIAQE
+683 LTKAQEELKIAQE
-696 ELDLANAELKSLQ
+696 ELELANGELKSLQ

-743 KLEFI
+743 K
-748 FEVPKEAPV
+748 
-757 LEKPEFHYE
+757 
-766 IPKEAPVLEK
+766 
-776 PEFYYEVSK
+776 
-785 EAPVL
+785 
-790 EKPEFHYEVSKEA
+790 
-803 PVLEKPEFKFEV
+803 PEFKFEI

-823 KLEFD
+823 KPEFD
-828 ISTLNKPTNPTT
+828 ISTLNKPTNPTI
-840 KAKEKEIVVDQKQRP
+840 KAKEKEIVVNQKQGA

-868 AVGLMV
+868 VVGLV
-874 LVASLVLNRRKAK
+874 LLAASIIIKRRKAR

>member
-1 MNKKLTT
+1 MLKIKRKSKYNKFYNDIIKKRLEKYIQVNKKLTT

-17 GGVVFAQDTHAA
+17 GGVVFAQDVHAA
-29 DVATSEQD
+29 DSPTPEQD
-37 ETSELVTK
+37 AANNLVTK
-45 IKENEVKKENV
+45 TKENEVKKEDV
-56 VKAKEEVDQ
+56 AKAKVEADQ
-65 ANANVEDKKKEVAD
+65 ANANVEAKKKEAAD
-79 KNDKVTKV
+79 KSDKVTKADE
-87 HKKVEEMQKD
+87 KVEEKQKD
-97 VDSVE
+97 FDSVE
-102 KVMPDK
+102 KVTPDK
-108 IKEALSKVDNIKENK
+108 IKEAQSKVDNIKEDK
-123 AKAEALKLQ
+123 AKAETLKLQ

-144 ARKGQEAENNL
+144 ARKTQEAENKL
-155 QEAAEKQEKIKD
+155 KEAAEKKEQIKD
-167 IEKQLSKLKDSTK
+167 IEKQLKELKDSTK
-180 LLEEKKVE
+180 LLEEKKIE
-188 KELATRDLENA
+188 KEQATKDLENA
-199 KADLEKHKKELEEA
+199 KNDLEKHKKELEEA
-213 ITSDAKKNKEIEKL
+213 IKSDAKQNEEIEKL
-227 AKKVEEQKEKVNE
+227 VKKVEEQNKKVKE
-240 IERKLERAKQDE
+240 IEKKLELAKQAE
-252 IKAKSKIDNAVNP
+252 SKAKSKIDNAVNP

-274 VSDDFVRRF
+274 VSDDFMRRF

-291 VETFKRAVEA
+291 VESFNRVVEA
-301 EQEDKENILKQLNPN
+301 EQADKENVLKQLNPN

-326 LKNMSKEDKE
+326 LKNMSDKDKE
-336 LFSQYFTY
+336 LFSQYFTH

-355 SPNKYN
+355 PPHKYN
-361 LNTQRFADDI
+361 LNTQKFADEI
-371 ARIAIRDKYDKERQY
+371 ARIAMEGKFDKERQY

-391 EAAKLH
+391 EAARLH
-397 GLNDRGNDYENKEYN
+397 GLSDRGNDYENKEYS
-412 YAPLKDGSKV
+412 YAPIKDGSKV

-435 QKFVYSGKA
+435 QKFFYSGKT

-451 SFLLGNQENIA
+451 SFLLGAQENIA
-462 LNFIPTLKT
+462 LSFIPTPKK

-478 KLSVISVSQ
+478 KISVISVSQ

-541 KVLEQAKSDHKAK
+541 KVLEQAKTDHKAK
-554 TDSLENKVDDAQT
+554 TDSLENKVDEAQT
-567 AKDLVE
+567 AKDLAEKTVE
-573 KAVEELKQKEAQKEE
+573 KLKQKEAQKEE

-601 AKRTHL
+601 AKRTRL
-607 NKELS
+607 NKELG

-677 DAVKHA
+677 GAVKQA
-683 LIKAQEELKIAQE
+683 LTKAQEELKIAQE
-696 ELDLANAELKSLQ
+696 ELELANGELKSLQ

-743 KLEFI
+743 K
-748 FEVPKEAPV
+748 
-757 LEKPEFHYE
+757 
-766 IPKEAPVLEK
+766 
-776 PEFYYEVSK
+776 
-785 EAPVL
+785 
-790 EKPEFHYEVSKEA
+790 
-803 PVLEKPEFKFEV
+803 PEFKFEIS
-815 PKDAPTVE
+815 KDAPTVE
-823 KLEFD
+823 KPEFD

-840 KAKEKEIVVDQKQRP
+840 KAKEKEIVVNQKQGA

-868 AVGLMV
+868 VVGLV
-874 LVASLVLNRRKAK
+874 LLAASIIIKRRKAR

>member
-1 MNKKLTT
+1 MLKIKRKSKYNKFYNDIIKKRLEKYIQVNKKLTT

-17 GGVVFAQDTHAA
+17 GGVVFAQDVHAA
-29 DVATSEQD
+29 DSPTPEQD
-37 ETSELVTK
+37 AANNLVTK
-45 IKENEVKKENV
+45 TKENEVKKEDV
-56 VKAKEEVDQ
+56 AKAKVEADQ
-65 ANANVEDKKKEVAD
+65 ANANVEAKKKEAAD
-79 KNDKVTKV
+79 KSDKVTKADE
-87 HKKVEEMQKD
+87 KVEEKQKD
-97 VDSVE
+97 FDSVE
-102 KVMPDK
+102 KVTPDK
-108 IKEALSKVDNIKENK
+108 IKEAQSKVDNIKEDK
-123 AKAEALKLQ
+123 AKAETLKLQ

-144 ARKGQEAENNL
+144 ARKTQEAENKL
-155 QEAAEKQEKIKD
+155 KEAAEKQEQIKD
-167 IEKQLSKLKDSTK
+167 IEKQLKELKDSTK
-180 LLEEKKVE
+180 LLEEKKIE
-188 KELATRDLENA
+188 KEQATKDLENA
-199 KADLEKHKKELEEA
+199 KNDLEKHKKELEEA
-213 ITSDAKKNKEIEKL
+213 IKSDAKQNEEIEKL
-227 AKKVEEQKEKVNE
+227 VKKVEEQNKKVKE
-240 IERKLERAKQDE
+240 IEKKLELAKQAE
-252 IKAKSKIDNAVNP
+252 SKAKSKIDNAVNP

-291 VETFKRAVEA
+291 VESFNRVVEA
-301 EQEDKENILKQLNPN
+301 EQADKENVLKQLNPN

-326 LKNMSKEDKE
+326 LKNMSDKDKE
-336 LFSQYFTY
+336 LFSQYFTH

-355 SPNKYN
+355 PPHKYN
-361 LNTQRFADDI
+361 LNTQKFADEI
-371 ARIAIRDKYDKERQY
+371 ARIAMEGKFDKERQY

-391 EAAKLH
+391 EAARLH
-397 GLNDRGNDYENKEYN
+397 GLSDRGNDYENKEYS
-412 YAPLKDGSKV
+412 YAPIKDGSKV

-435 QKFVYSGKA
+435 QKFFYSGKT

-451 SFLLGNQENIA
+451 SFLLGAQENIA
-462 LNFIPTLKT
+462 LSFIPTPKK

-478 KLSVISVSQ
+478 KISVISVSQ

-541 KVLEQAKSDHKAK
+541 KVLEQAKTDHKAK
-554 TDSLENKVDDAQT
+554 TDSLENKVDEAQT
-567 AKDLVE
+567 AKDLAEKTVE
-573 KAVEELKQKEAQKEE
+573 KLKQKEAQKEE
-588 DIARLQGNVDAET
+588 DIARLQGNVDVET
-601 AKRTHL
+601 EKRTRL
-607 NKELS
+607 NKELG

-677 DAVKHA
+677 GAVKQA
-683 LIKAQEELKIAQE
+683 LTKAQEELE
-696 ELDLANAELKSLQ
+696 LANGELKSLQ

-743 KLEFI
+743 K
-748 FEVPKEAPV
+748 
-757 LEKPEFHYE
+757 
-766 IPKEAPVLEK
+766 
-776 PEFYYEVSK
+776 
-785 EAPVL
+785 
-790 EKPEFHYEVSKEA
+790 
-803 PVLEKPEFKFEV
+803 PEFKFEIS
-815 PKDAPTVE
+815 KDAPTVE
-823 KLEFD
+823 KPEFD
-828 ISTLNKPTNPTT
+828 ISTLNKPTNPTI
-840 KAKEKEIVVDQKQRP
+840 KAKEKEIVVNQKQGA

-868 AVGLMV
+868 VVGLV
-874 LVASLVLNRRKAK
+874 LLAASIIIKRRKAR

>member
-1 MNKKLTT
+1 MLKIKRKSKYNKFYNDIIKKRLEKYIQVNKKLTT

-17 GGVVFAQDTHAA
+17 GGVVFAQDVHAA
-29 DVATSEQD
+29 DSPTPEQD
-37 ETSELVTK
+37 ATNNLVTK
-45 IKENEVKKENV
+45 TKENEVKKEDV
-56 VKAKEEVDQ
+56 AKAKVEADQ
-65 ANANVEDKKKEVAD
+65 ANANVEAKKKEAAD
-79 KNDKVTKV
+79 KSDKVTKADE
-87 HKKVEEMQKD
+87 KVEEKQKD
-97 VDSVE
+97 FDSVE
-102 KVMPDK
+102 KVTPDK
-108 IKEALSKVDNIKENK
+108 IKEAQSKVDNIKEDK
-123 AKAEALKLQ
+123 AKAETLKLQ

-144 ARKGQEAENNL
+144 ARKTQEAENKL
-155 QEAAEKQEKIKD
+155 KEAAEKQEQIKD
-167 IEKQLSKLKDSTK
+167 IEKQLKELKDSTK
-180 LLEEKKVE
+180 LLEEKKIE
-188 KELATRDLENA
+188 KEQATKDLENA
-199 KADLEKHKKELEEA
+199 KNDLEKHKKELEEA
-213 ITSDAKKNKEIEKL
+213 IKSDAKQNEEIEKL
-227 AKKVEEQKEKVNE
+227 VKKVEEQNKKVKE
-240 IERKLERAKQDE
+240 IEKKLELAKQAE
-252 IKAKSKIDNAVNP
+252 SKAKSKIDNAVNP

-291 VETFKRAVEA
+291 VESFNRVVEA
-301 EQEDKENILKQLNPN
+301 EQADKENVLKQLNPN

-326 LKNMSKEDKE
+326 LKNMSDKDKE
-336 LFSQYFTY
+336 LFSQYFTH

-355 SPNKYN
+355 PPHKYN
-361 LNTQRFADDI
+361 LNTQKFADEI
-371 ARIAIRDKYDKERQY
+371 ARIAMEGKFDKERQY

-391 EAAKLH
+391 EAARLH
-397 GLNDRGNDYENKEYN
+397 GLSDRGNDYENKEYS
-412 YAPLKDGSKV
+412 YAPIKDGSKV

-435 QKFVYSGKA
+435 QKFFYSGKT

-451 SFLLGNQENIA
+451 SFLLGAQENIA
-462 LNFIPTLKT
+462 LSFIPTPKK

-478 KLSVISVSQ
+478 KISVISVSQ

-541 KVLEQAKSDHKAK
+541 KVLEQAKTDHKAK
-554 TDSLENKVDDAQT
+554 TDSLENKVDEAQT
-567 AKDLVE
+567 AKDLAEKTVE
-573 KAVEELKQKEAQKEE
+573 KLKQKEAQKEE
-588 DIARLQGNVDAET
+588 DIARLQGNVDVET
-601 AKRTHL
+601 EKRTRL
-607 NKELS
+607 NKELG

-677 DAVKHA
+677 GAVKQA
-683 LIKAQEELKIAQE
+683 LTKAQEELKIAQE
-696 ELDLANAELKSLQ
+696 ELELANGKLKSLQ

-743 KLEFI
+743 K
-748 FEVPKEAPV
+748 
-757 LEKPEFHYE
+757 
-766 IPKEAPVLEK
+766 
-776 PEFYYEVSK
+776 
-785 EAPVL
+785 
-790 EKPEFHYEVSKEA
+790 
-803 PVLEKPEFKFEV
+803 PEFKFEI

-823 KLEFD
+823 KPEFD

-840 KAKEKEIVVDQKQRP
+840 KAKEKEIVVNQKQGA

-868 AVGLMV
+868 VVGLV
-874 LVASLVLNRRKAK
+874 LLAASIIIKRRKAR

>member
-17 GGVVFAQDTHAA
+17 GGVVFAQDVHAA
-29 DVATSEQD
+29 DSPKPEQD
-37 ETSELVTK
+37 ATNNLVTK
-45 IKENEVKKENV
+45 TKENEVKKEDV
-56 VKAKEEVDQ
+56 AKAKVEADQ
-65 ANANVEDKKKEVAD
+65 ANANVEAKKKEVAD
-79 KNDKVTKV
+79 KSDKVTKAD
-87 HKKVEEMQKD
+87 KKVEEKQQD

-102 KVMPDK
+102 KVTPDK
-108 IKEALSKVDNIKENK
+108 IKEAQSKVDNIKEDK
-123 AKAEALKLQ
+123 AKAETLKLQ

-144 ARKGQEAENNL
+144 VRKTQEAENKL
-155 QEAAEKQEKIKD
+155 KEAAEKQEQIKD
-167 IEKQLSKLKDSTK
+167 IEKQLKELKDSTK
-180 LLEEKKVE
+180 LLEEKKIE
-188 KELATRDLENA
+188 KEQATKDLENA
-199 KADLEKHKKELEEA
+199 KNDLEKHKKELEEA
-213 ITSDAKKNKEIEKL
+213 IKSDAKQNEEIEKL
-227 AKKVEEQKEKVNE
+227 AKKVEEQNEKVKE
-240 IERKLERAKQDE
+240 IEKKLELAKQAE
-252 IKAKSKIDNAVNP
+252 SKAKSKIDNAVNP

-291 VETFKRAVEA
+291 VESFNRVVEA
-301 EQEDKENILKQLNPN
+301 EQADKENILKQLNPN

-326 LKNMSKEDKE
+326 LKNMSDKDKE
-336 LFSQYFTY
+336 LFSQYFTH

-355 SPNKYN
+355 PPHKYN
-361 LNTQRFADDI
+361 LNTQKFADEI
-371 ARIAIRDKYDKERQY
+371 ARIAMEGKFDKERQY

-391 EAAKLH
+391 EAARLH
-397 GLNDRGNDYENKEYN
+397 GLSNHGNDYENKEYS
-412 YAPLKDGSKV
+412 YAPIKDGSKV

-435 QKFVYSGKA
+435 QKFFYSGKT
-444 NGHYGDA
+444 NGHYGDT
-451 SFLLGNQENIA
+451 SFLLGDQENIA
-462 LNFIPTLKT
+462 LSFIPTPKK

-478 KLSVISVSQ
+478 KISVISVSQ

-541 KVLEQAKSDHKAK
+541 KVLEQAKTDHKAK
-554 TDSLENKVDDAQT
+554 TDSLENKVDEAQT
-567 AKDLVE
+567 AKDLAE
-573 KAVEELKQKEAQKEE
+573 KTVEELKQKEAQKEE
-588 DIARLQGNVDAET
+588 NIAHLQGNVDAET
-601 AKRTHL
+601 AKRTRL
-607 NKELS
+607 NKELG

-620 IKAEATTKEQEV
+620 IKAEATTKEREV

-677 DAVKHA
+677 GAVKQA
-683 LIKAQEELKIAQE
+683 LTKAQEELKIAQE
-696 ELDLANAELKSLQ
+696 ELELANGELKSLQ

-729 DYLHATTKDAPILE
+729 DYLHATTKDTPI
-743 KLEFI
+743 
-748 FEVPKEAPV
+748 
-757 LEKPEFHYE
+757 LEKPEFKFKV
-766 IPKEAPVLEK
+766 PKDAATVEK
-776 PEFYYEVSK
+776 PEFKFEVPK
-785 EAPVL
+785 NAPTV
-790 EKPEFHYEVSKEA
+790 
-803 PVLEKPEFKFEV
+803 EKPEFKFEV

-828 ISTLNKPTNPTT
+828 ISTLNKQTKPTT
-840 KAKEKEIVVDQKQRP
+840 SIKEKEIAHVQKQGA

-868 AVGLMV
+868 
-874 LVASLVLNRRKAK
+874 VAGLVLLAASIIIKRRKAR

>member
-1 MNKKLTT
+1 MLKIKRKLKYNKFYNDIIKKRLEKYIQVNKKLTT

-17 GGVVFAQDTHAA
+17 GGVVFAQDVHAA
-29 DVATSEQD
+29 DSPTPEQD
-37 ETSELVTK
+37 ATNNLVTK
-45 IKENEVKKENV
+45 TKENEVKKEDV
-56 VKAKEEVDQ
+56 AKAKVEADQ
-65 ANANVEDKKKEVAD
+65 ANANVEAKKKEAAD
-79 KNDKVTKV
+79 KSDKVTKADE
-87 HKKVEEMQKD
+87 KVEEKQKD
-97 VDSVE
+97 FDSVE
-102 KVMPDK
+102 KVTPDK
-108 IKEALSKVDNIKENK
+108 IKEAQSKVDNIKEDK
-123 AKAEALKLQ
+123 AKAETLKLQ

-144 ARKGQEAENNL
+144 ARKTQEAENKL
-155 QEAAEKQEKIKD
+155 KEAAEKQEQIKD
-167 IEKQLSKLKDSTK
+167 IEKQLKELKDSTK
-180 LLEEKKVE
+180 LLEEKKIE
-188 KELATRDLENA
+188 KEQATKDLENA
-199 KADLEKHKKELEEA
+199 KNDLEKHKKELEEA
-213 ITSDAKKNKEIEKL
+213 IKSDAKQNEEIEKL
-227 AKKVEEQKEKVNE
+227 VKKVEEQNKKVKE
-240 IERKLERAKQDE
+240 IEKKLELAKQAE
-252 IKAKSKIDNAVNP
+252 SKAKSKIDNAVNP

-291 VETFKRAVEA
+291 VESFNRVVEA
-301 EQEDKENILKQLNPN
+301 EQADKENVLKQLNPN

-326 LKNMSKEDKE
+326 LKNMSDKDKE
-336 LFSQYFTY
+336 LFSQYFTH

-355 SPNKYN
+355 PPHKYN
-361 LNTQRFADDI
+361 LNTQKFADEI
-371 ARIAIRDKYDKERQY
+371 ARIAMEGKFDKERQY

-391 EAAKLH
+391 EAARLH
-397 GLNDRGNDYENKEYN
+397 GLSDRGNDYENKEYS
-412 YAPLKDGSKV
+412 YAPIKDGSKV

-435 QKFVYSGKA
+435 QKFFYSGKT

-451 SFLLGNQENIA
+451 SFLLGAQENIA
-462 LNFIPTLKT
+462 LSFIPTPKK

-478 KLSVISVSQ
+478 KISVISVSQ

-541 KVLEQAKSDHKAK
+541 KVLEQAKTDHKAK
-554 TDSLENKVDDAQT
+554 TDSLENKVDEAQT
-567 AKDLVE
+567 AKDLAEKTVE
-573 KAVEELKQKEAQKEE
+573 KLKQKEAQKEE
-588 DIARLQGNVDAET
+588 DIARLQGNVDVET
-601 AKRTHL
+601 EKRTRL
-607 NKELS
+607 NKELG

-677 DAVKHA
+677 GAVKQA
-683 LIKAQEELKIAQE
+683 LTKAQEELKIAQE
-696 ELDLANAELKSLQ
+696 ELELANGELKSLQ

-743 KLEFI
+743 K
-748 FEVPKEAPV
+748 
-757 LEKPEFHYE
+757 
-766 IPKEAPVLEK
+766 
-776 PEFYYEVSK
+776 
-785 EAPVL
+785 
-790 EKPEFHYEVSKEA
+790 
-803 PVLEKPEFKFEV
+803 PEFKFEI

-823 KLEFD
+823 KPEFD

-840 KAKEKEIVVDQKQRP
+840 KAKEKEIVVNQKQGA

-868 AVGLMV
+868 VVGLV
-874 LVASLVLNRRKAK
+874 LLAASIIIKRRKAR

>member
-17 GGVVFAQDTHAA
+17 GGVVFAQDVHAA
-29 DVATSEQD
+29 DSPTPEQD
-37 ETSELVTK
+37 ATNNLVTK
-45 IKENEVKKENV
+45 TKENEVKKEDV
-56 VKAKEEVDQ
+56 AKAKVEADQ
-65 ANANVEDKKKEVAD
+65 ANANVEAKKKEAAD
-79 KNDKVTKV
+79 KSDKVTKADE
-87 HKKVEEMQKD
+87 KVEEKQKD
-97 VDSVE
+97 FDSVE
-102 KVMPDK
+102 KVTPDK
-108 IKEALSKVDNIKENK
+108 IKEAQSKVDNIKEDK
-123 AKAEALKLQ
+123 AKAEILKLQ

-144 ARKGQEAENNL
+144 ARKTQEAENKL
-155 QEAAEKQEKIKD
+155 KEAAEKQEQIKD
-167 IEKQLSKLKDSTK
+167 IEKQLKELKDSTK
-180 LLEEKKVE
+180 LLEEKKIE
-188 KELATRDLENA
+188 KEQATKDLENA
-199 KADLEKHKKELEEA
+199 KNDLEKHKKELEEA
-213 ITSDAKKNKEIEKL
+213 IKSDAKQNEEIEKL
-227 AKKVEEQKEKVNE
+227 VKKVEEQNEKVKE
-240 IERKLERAKQDE
+240 IEKKLELAKQAE
-252 IKAKSKIDNAVNP
+252 TKAKSKIDNAVNP

-291 VETFKRAVEA
+291 VESFNRVVEA
-301 EQEDKENILKQLNPN
+301 EQADKENVLKQLNPN

-326 LKNMSKEDKE
+326 LKNMSDKDKE
-336 LFSQYFTY
+336 LFSQYFTH

-355 SPNKYN
+355 PPHKYN
-361 LNTQRFADDI
+361 LNTQKFADEI
-371 ARIAIRDKYDKERQY
+371 ARIAMEGKFDKERQY

-391 EAAKLH
+391 EAARLH
-397 GLNDRGNDYENKEYN
+397 GLSDRGNDYENKEYS
-412 YAPLKDGSKV
+412 YAPIKDGSKV

-435 QKFVYSGKA
+435 QKFFYSGKT

-451 SFLLGNQENIA
+451 SFLLGAQENIA
-462 LNFIPTLKT
+462 LSFIPTPKK

-478 KLSVISVSQ
+478 KISVISVSQ

-541 KVLEQAKSDHKAK
+541 KVLEQAKTDHKAK
-554 TDSLENKVDDAQT
+554 TDSLENKVDEAQT
-567 AKDLVE
+567 AKDLAEKTVE
-573 KAVEELKQKEAQKEE
+573 KLKQKEAQEEE

-601 AKRTHL
+601 AKRTRL
-607 NKELS
+607 NKELG

-677 DAVKHA
+677 GAVKQA
-683 LIKAQEELKIAQE
+683 LTKAQEELKIAQE
-696 ELDLANAELKSLQ
+696 ELELANGELKSLQ

-743 KLEFI
+743 K
-748 FEVPKEAPV
+748 
-757 LEKPEFHYE
+757 
-766 IPKEAPVLEK
+766 
-776 PEFYYEVSK
+776 
-785 EAPVL
+785 
-790 EKPEFHYEVSKEA
+790 
-803 PVLEKPEFKFEV
+803 PEFKFEI

-823 KLEFD
+823 KPEFD

-840 KAKEKEIVVDQKQRP
+840 KAKEKEIVVKQKQGA

-868 AVGLMV
+868 VVGLV
-874 LVASLVLNRRKAK
+874 LLAASIIIKRRKVR

>member
-1 MNKKLTT
+1 MLKIKRKSKYNKFYNDIIKKRLEKYIQVNKKLTT

-17 GGVVFAQDTHAA
+17 GGVVFAQDVHAA
-29 DVATSEQD
+29 DSPTPEQD
-37 ETSELVTK
+37 AANNLVTK
-45 IKENEVKKENV
+45 TKENEVKKEDV
-56 VKAKEEVDQ
+56 AKAKVEADQ
-65 ANANVEDKKKEVAD
+65 ANANVEAKKKEAAD
-79 KNDKVTKV
+79 KSDKVTKADE
-87 HKKVEEMQKD
+87 KVEEKQKD
-97 VDSVE
+97 FDSVE
-102 KVMPDK
+102 KVTPDK
-108 IKEALSKVDNIKENK
+108 IKEAQSKVDNIKEDK
-123 AKAEALKLQ
+123 AKAETLKLQ

-144 ARKGQEAENNL
+144 ARKTQEAENKL
-155 QEAAEKQEKIKD
+155 KEAAEKQEQIKD
-167 IEKQLSKLKDSTK
+167 IEKQLKELKDSTK
-180 LLEEKKVE
+180 LLEEKKIE
-188 KELATRDLENA
+188 KEQATKDLENA
-199 KADLEKHKKELEEA
+199 KNDLEKHKKELEEA
-213 ITSDAKKNKEIEKL
+213 IKSDAKQNEEIEKL
-227 AKKVEEQKEKVNE
+227 VKKVEEQNKKVKE
-240 IERKLERAKQDE
+240 IEKKLELAKQAE
-252 IKAKSKIDNAVNP
+252 SKAKSKIDNAVNP

-291 VETFKRAVEA
+291 VESFNRVVEA
-301 EQEDKENILKQLNPN
+301 EQADKENVLKQLNPN

-326 LKNMSKEDKE
+326 LKNMSDKDKE
-336 LFSQYFTY
+336 LFSQYFTH

-355 SPNKYN
+355 PPHKYN
-361 LNTQRFADDI
+361 LNTQKFADEI
-371 ARIAIRDKYDKERQY
+371 ARIAMEGKFDKERQY

-391 EAAKLH
+391 EAARLH
-397 GLNDRGNDYENKEYN
+397 GLSDRGNDYENKEYS
-412 YAPLKDGSKV
+412 YAPIKDGSKV

-435 QKFVYSGKA
+435 QKFFYSGKT

-451 SFLLGNQENIA
+451 SFLLGAQENIA
-462 LNFIPTLKT
+462 LSFIPTPKK

-478 KLSVISVSQ
+478 KISVISVSQ

-541 KVLEQAKSDHKAK
+541 KVLEQAKTDHKAK
-554 TDSLENKVDDAQT
+554 TDSLENKVDEAQT
-567 AKDLVE
+567 AKDLAEKTVE
-573 KAVEELKQKEAQKEE
+573 KLKQKEAQKEE

-601 AKRTHL
+601 AKRTRL
-607 NKELS
+607 NKELG

-677 DAVKHA
+677 GAVKQA
-683 LIKAQEELKIAQE
+683 LTKAQEELKIAQE
-696 ELDLANAELKSLQ
+696 ELELANGELKSLQ

-743 KLEFI
+743 K
-748 FEVPKEAPV
+748 
-757 LEKPEFHYE
+757 
-766 IPKEAPVLEK
+766 
-776 PEFYYEVSK
+776 
-785 EAPVL
+785 
-790 EKPEFHYEVSKEA
+790 
-803 PVLEKPEFKFEV
+803 PEFKFEI

-823 KLEFD
+823 KPEFD

-840 KAKEKEIVVDQKQRP
+840 KAKEKEIVVNQKQGA

-868 AVGLMV
+868 VVGLV
-874 LVASLVLNRRKAK
+874 LLAASIIIKRRKAR

>member
-17 GGVVFAQDTHAA
+17 GGVVFAQDVHAA
-29 DVATSEQD
+29 DSPTPEQD
-37 ETSELVTK
+37 ATNNLVTK
-45 IKENEVKKENV
+45 TKENEVKKEDV
-56 VKAKEEVDQ
+56 AKAKVEADQ
-65 ANANVEDKKKEVAD
+65 ANANVEAKKKEAAD
-79 KNDKVTKV
+79 KSDKVTKADE
-87 HKKVEEMQKD
+87 KVEEKQKD
-97 VDSVE
+97 FDSVE
-102 KVMPDK
+102 KVTPDK
-108 IKEALSKVDNIKENK
+108 IKEAQSKVDNIKEDK
-123 AKAEALKLQ
+123 AKAETLKLQ

-144 ARKGQEAENNL
+144 ARKTQEAENKL
-155 QEAAEKQEKIKD
+155 KEAAEKQEQIKD
-167 IEKQLSKLKDSTK
+167 IEKQLKELKDSTK
-180 LLEEKKVE
+180 LLEEKKIE
-188 KELATRDLENA
+188 KEQATKDLENA
-199 KADLEKHKKELEEA
+199 KNDLEKHKKELEEA
-213 ITSDAKKNKEIEKL
+213 IKSDAKQNEEIEKL
-227 AKKVEEQKEKVNE
+227 VKKVEEQNKKVKE
-240 IERKLERAKQDE
+240 IEKKLELAKQAE
-252 IKAKSKIDNAVNP
+252 SKAKSKIDNTVNP

-291 VETFKRAVEA
+291 VESFNRVVEA
-301 EQEDKENILKQLNPN
+301 EQADKENVLKQLNPN

-326 LKNMSKEDKE
+326 LKNMSDKDKE
-336 LFSQYFTY
+336 LFSQYFTH

-355 SPNKYN
+355 PPHKYN
-361 LNTQRFADDI
+361 LNTQKFADEI
-371 ARIAIRDKYDKERQY
+371 ARIAMEGKFDKERQY

-391 EAAKLH
+391 EAARLH
-397 GLNDRGNDYENKEYN
+397 GLSDRGNDYENKEYS
-412 YAPLKDGSKV
+412 YAPIKDGSKV

-435 QKFVYSGKA
+435 QKFFYSGKT

-451 SFLLGNQENIA
+451 SFLLGAQENIA
-462 LNFIPTLKT
+462 LSFIPTPKK

-478 KLSVISVSQ
+478 KISVISVSQ

-541 KVLEQAKSDHKAK
+541 KVLEQAKTDHKAK
-554 TDSLENKVDDAQT
+554 TDSLENKVDEAQT
-567 AKDLVE
+567 AKDLAEKTVE
-573 KAVEELKQKEAQKEE
+573 KLKQKEAQKEE
-588 DIARLQGNVDAET
+588 DIARLQGNVDVET
-601 AKRTHL
+601 EKRTRL
-607 NKELS
+607 NKELG

-677 DAVKHA
+677 GAVKQA
-683 LIKAQEELKIAQE
+683 LTKAQEELKIAQE
-696 ELDLANAELKSLQ
+696 ELELANGELKSLQ

-743 KLEFI
+743 K
-748 FEVPKEAPV
+748 
-757 LEKPEFHYE
+757 
-766 IPKEAPVLEK
+766 
-776 PEFYYEVSK
+776 
-785 EAPVL
+785 
-790 EKPEFHYEVSKEA
+790 
-803 PVLEKPEFKFEV
+803 PEFKFEI
-815 PKDAPTVE
+815 PKDTPTVE
-823 KLEFD
+823 KPEFD

-840 KAKEKEIVVDQKQRP
+840 KVKEKEIVVGQKQGA

-868 AVGLMV
+868 VVGLV
-874 LVASLVLNRRKAK
+874 LLAASIIIKRRKAR